1 MTGAESEGPRSRQ
14 TRRMAVAGSGPAMLA
29 VIGSTGGALLPWLID
44 APLPV
49 LAASAVVLALPL
61 PTSALALASILLA
74 RRRPERPGG
83 RLVERA
89 WRRLALAQVLWYT
102 AFCIGWGLTR
112 TLLNPAGAGG
122 ATTTA
127 PLTSL
132 FAPVVLLAVGS
143 LPVRRAFAWVLLLG
157 PTQILLNAVPGA
169 LPDYRVWLTAGYYTC
184 LALSVVGTFGWT
196 LGRVEA
202 LDEAEAAGSRQ
213 EDALAARRAVVLARR
228 SANAFV
234 HDDILSALIPAAT
247 GRVDGERAAR
257 AAAEA
262 IAALSDADAAARK
275 APPAT
280 AREMSVALERMAA
293 SFPVRIA
300 VRTRIDGETDLPPAV
315 ARALLLAARQAVAN
329 SVRHADPTG
338 RGVRRSIA
346 LDCRDGALS
355 IRVEDDG
362 VGFAAPAR
370 SDRLGIADSI
380 ERRGADAGVGVEI
393 RSAPGEG
400 TAVVLRWEPAKRA
413 GEPGEPAGPGRP
425 GKPVG
430 PAGHG
435 AGGAGGAGGANG
447 TDGAGGPTG
456 GLGGAAGAAA
466 SEAVFLPVMET
477 PSARAIVLIIVAFH
491 LGSVLLHWSDYRIAW
506 VSPACFLLLA
516 ACTWLLVR
524 RWGGAMPTSAAR
536 AVAAAI
542 GVANGAQFAVI
553 VSRPSPGWDHWTAG
567 AGTFLA
573 CGLVLRGRG
582 RQAWAAM
589 ALMLAGT
596 TAWALA
602 TGGSLLVVGAYN
614 GGHVLT
620 LAIWSLTAM
629 WSERAYRAIGFQQR
643 RLRFL
648 RAQRRAEEETGRV
661 LMEAR
666 ASVARRAL
674 PVLRDIA
681 SGVIDEGIRTRAR
694 LLEAELRD
702 EIRAACFTGTAVAEA
717 ARRARSRGAEVVL
730 LDDAGPTADGG
741 RAEESPDGPERDR
754 LVEVVAEFLEGVDH
768 GRVVVRVPP
777 RSRGLLVVATR
788 DGEIA
793 LSLRRG

>member
-1 MTGAESEGPRSRQ
+1 MTVVEPEGPRSRQ

-29 VIGSTGGALLPWLID
+29 AIGSTGGALLSWLIG

-49 LAASAVVLALPL
+49 LAASAVGLALPL

-89 WRRLALAQVLWYT
+89 WERLALAQVLWYT
-102 AFCIGWGLTR
+102 AFCIGWGLAR
-112 TLLNPAGAGG
+112 ALLNPAGAGG
-122 ATTTA
+122 VTTTA

-132 FAPVVLLAVGS
+132 FTPVVLLAVGS
-143 LPVRRAFAWVLLLG
+143 LPVRWAFVWVLLLG
-157 PTQILLNAVPGA
+157 PLQILLNATPGA

-184 LALSVVGTFGWT
+184 LALSVVGIFGWT

-257 AAAEA
+257 AAVEA
-262 IAALSDADAAARK
+262 IAALSDAGAAAWT

-280 AREMSVALERMAA
+280 AREMSAALERMAA
-293 SFPVRIA
+293 SFPVRID

-362 VGFAAPAR
+362 VGFAASAR
-370 SDRLGIADSI
+370 SDRLGITDSI

-400 TAVVLRWEPAKRA
+400 AAVVLRWEPAEPV
-413 GEPGEPAGPGRP
+413 GEGEEPAERTGC
-425 GKPVG
+425 
-430 PAGHG
+430 G
-435 AGGAGGAGGANG
+435 AGGA
-447 TDGAGGPTG
+447 TG
-456 GLGGAAGAAA
+456 
-466 SEAVFLPVMET
+466 AVFLPVMET
-477 PSARAIVLIIVAFH
+477 PSARTIVLIIVAFH
-491 LGSVLLHWSDYRIAW
+491 LGSVLLHWSEYRIAW

-524 RWGGAMPTSAAR
+524 RWSGAMPMSAAW
-536 AVAAAI
+536 AVAVAVGA
-542 GVANGAQFAVI
+542 ANGAQFAVI

-589 ALMLAGT
+589 ALMVAGT
-596 TAWALA
+596 TAWTLA

-614 GGHVLT
+614 GGHALT
-620 LAIWSLTAM
+620 LALWSLTAM
-629 WSERAYRAIGFQQR
+629 WSDRAYRAIGFQQR
-643 RLRFL
+643 RLQSL
-648 RAQRRAEEETGRV
+648 RAQRRAEEETERV

-674 PVLRDIA
+674 PVLREIA

-702 EIRAACFTGTAVAEA
+702 EIRAACFTGTAVVGA
-717 ARRARSRGAEVVL
+717 ARRARARGVDVVL
-730 LDDAGPTADGG
+730 LDDAGSTAEGMTEAPPTEG
-741 RAEESPDGPERDR
+741 SERSR
-754 LVEVVAEFLEGVDH
+754 LVEAVTQFLEGVDR

>member
-1 MTGAESEGPRSRQ
+1 MTPGGPEWPRSRQ
-14 TRRMAVAGSGPAMLA
+14 TRRMAVVGSGLATLA
-29 VIGSTGGALLPWLID
+29 VIGSAGGVLLPGLIV
-44 APLPV
+44 APRPV
-49 LAASAVVLALPL
+49 LAASVVVLVLPL

-74 RRRPERPGG
+74 RHRPEGPGG

-89 WRRLALAQVLWYT
+89 WERLALAQVLWYT
-102 AFCIGWGLTR
+102 VLCIGWGLTR
-112 TLLNPAGAGG
+112 TLLNPAAGG

-202 LDEAEAAGSRQ
+202 LDEAEAAGARQ
-213 EDALAARRAVVLARR
+213 EDALAARRAAVLARR

-247 GRVDGERAAR
+247 GRVNGERTAR
-257 AAAEA
+257 AAADA
-262 IAALSDADAAARK
+262 IAALSDTGAAAREET
-275 APPAT
+275 PAT
-280 AREMSVALERMAA
+280 AGEMSAALERMAA
-293 SFPVRIA
+293 SFPVRID
-300 VRTRIDGETDLPPAV
+300 VRTRIRGEADLPPAV
-315 ARALLLAARQAVAN
+315 ARALLLAAKQAVAN

-338 RGVRRSIA
+338 RGVRRAI
-346 LDCRDGALS
+346 LLECRDGALS

-362 VGFAAPAR
+362 VGFAATAHPG
-370 SDRLGIADSI
+370 RLGIADSI
-380 ERRGADAGVGVEI
+380 ERRVADAGAGVEI

-400 TAVVLRWEPAKRA
+400 TSVVLRWKSAGRTGDEASA
-413 GEPGEPAGPGRP
+413 GEIGKPAGRGAT
-425 GKPVG
+425 GGTGGSVG
-430 PAGHG
+430 GAGG
-435 AGGAGGAGGANG
+435 GGPGGAGGAAGRPHGGAS
-447 TDGAGGPTG
+447 D
-456 GLGGAAGAAA
+456 
-466 SEAVFLPVMET
+466 AVFLPVMET
-477 PSARAIVLIIVAFH
+477 PSARTIVLIVVAFH
-491 LGSVLLHWSDYRIAW
+491 LGSVLLHRSDYRIAW
-506 VSPACFLLLA
+506 VSPACFLLLTF
-516 ACTWLLVR
+516 CTWLLVR
-524 RWGGAMPTSAAR
+524 RWEGAMPTLAAW

-542 GVANGAQFAVI
+542 GVAGGAQLAVI
-553 VSRPSPGWDHWTAG
+553 VSRPMPGWDHWTAG

-596 TAWALA
+596 TAWVLA

-620 LAIWSLTAM
+620 LAVWGLTAM
-629 WSERAYRAIGFQQR
+629 WSERAYREIGFQQR
-643 RLRFL
+643 RLQSL
-648 RAQRRAEEETGRV
+648 RAQRLAEEEAERV
-661 LMEAR
+661 LAEAR

-674 PVLRDIA
+674 PVLREIA
-681 SGVIDEGIRTRAR
+681 SGVIDEGVRTRAR

-702 EIRAACFTGTAVAEA
+702 EIRAACFAGTAVAEA
-717 ARRARSRGAEVVL
+717 ARRARSRGVDVVL
-730 LDDAGPTADGG
+730 LDDDGSSSSGPL
-741 RAEESPDGPERDR
+741 EESERAR
-754 LVEVVAEFLEGVDH
+754 LVGAVVEFLEGVEC

>member
-1 MTGAESEGPRSRQ
+1 MTVVEPEGPRSRQ

-29 VIGSTGGALLPWLID
+29 AIGSTGGALLSWLIG

-49 LAASAVVLALPL
+49 LAASAVGLALPL

-89 WRRLALAQVLWYT
+89 WERLALAQVLWYT
-102 AFCIGWGLTR
+102 AFCIGWGLAR
-112 TLLNPAGAGG
+112 ALLNPAGAGG
-122 ATTTA
+122 VTTTA

-132 FAPVVLLAVGS
+132 FTPVVLLAVGS
-143 LPVRRAFAWVLLLG
+143 LPVRWAFVWVLLLG
-157 PTQILLNAVPGA
+157 PLQILLNATPGA

-184 LALSVVGTFGWT
+184 LALSVVGIFGWT

-257 AAAEA
+257 AAVEA
-262 IAALSDADAAARK
+262 IAALSDAGAAAWT

-280 AREMSVALERMAA
+280 AREMSAALERMAA
-293 SFPVRIA
+293 SFPVRID

-362 VGFAAPAR
+362 VGFAASAR
-370 SDRLGIADSI
+370 SDRLGITDSI

-400 TAVVLRWEPAKRA
+400 AAVVLRWEPAEPVGG
-413 GEPGEPAGPGRP
+413 GEEPAERTGC
-425 GKPVG
+425 
-430 PAGHG
+430 G
-435 AGGAGGAGGANG
+435 AGGA
-447 TDGAGGPTG
+447 TG
-456 GLGGAAGAAA
+456 
-466 SEAVFLPVMET
+466 AVFLPVMET
-477 PSARAIVLIIVAFH
+477 PSARTIVLIIVAFH
-491 LGSVLLHWSDYRIAW
+491 LGSVLLHWSEYRIAW

-524 RWGGAMPTSAAR
+524 RWSGAMPMSAAW
-536 AVAAAI
+536 AVAVAVGA
-542 GVANGAQFAVI
+542 ANGAQLAVI

-589 ALMLAGT
+589 ALMVAGT
-596 TAWALA
+596 TAWTLA

-620 LAIWSLTAM
+620 LALWSLTAM
-629 WSERAYRAIGFQQR
+629 WSDRAYRAIGFQQR
-643 RLRFL
+643 RLQSL
-648 RAQRRAEEETGRV
+648 RAQRRAEEETERV

-674 PVLRDIA
+674 PVLREIA

-702 EIRAACFTGTAVAEA
+702 EIRAACFTGTAVVGA
-717 ARRARSRGAEVVL
+717 ARRARARGVDVVL
-730 LDDAGPTADGG
+730 LDDAGSTAEGMTE
-741 RAEESPDGPERDR
+741 APPPEGSERSR
-754 LVEVVAEFLEGVDH
+754 LVKVVARFLEGVDR

>member
-1 MTGAESEGPRSRQ
+1 MTVVEPEGPRSRQ

-29 VIGSTGGALLPWLID
+29 AIGSTGGALLSWLIG

-49 LAASAVVLALPL
+49 LAASAVGLALPL

-89 WRRLALAQVLWYT
+89 WERLALAQVLWYT
-102 AFCIGWGLTR
+102 AFCIGWGLAR
-112 TLLNPAGAGG
+112 ALLNPAGAGG
-122 ATTTA
+122 VTTTA

-132 FAPVVLLAVGS
+132 FTPVVLLAVGS
-143 LPVRRAFAWVLLLG
+143 LPVRWAFVWVLLLG
-157 PTQILLNAVPGA
+157 PLQILLNATPGA

-184 LALSVVGTFGWT
+184 LALSVVGIFGWT

-257 AAAEA
+257 AAVEA
-262 IAALSDADAAARK
+262 IAALSDAGAAAWT

-280 AREMSVALERMAA
+280 AREMSAALERMAA
-293 SFPVRIA
+293 SFPVRID
-300 VRTRIDGETDLPPAV
+300 VRTRIDGEADLPPAV

-362 VGFAAPAR
+362 VGFAASAR
-370 SDRLGIADSI
+370 SDRLGITDSI

-400 TAVVLRWEPAKRA
+400 AAVVLRWEPAEPVGG
-413 GEPGEPAGPGRP
+413 GEEPAERTGC
-425 GKPVG
+425 
-430 PAGHG
+430 G
-435 AGGAGGAGGANG
+435 AGGA
-447 TDGAGGPTG
+447 TG
-456 GLGGAAGAAA
+456 
-466 SEAVFLPVMET
+466 AVFLPVMET
-477 PSARAIVLIIVAFH
+477 PSARTIVLIIVAFH
-491 LGSVLLHWSDYRIAW
+491 LGSVLLHWSEYRIAW

-524 RWGGAMPTSAAR
+524 RWSGAMPMSAAW
-536 AVAAAI
+536 AVAVAVGA
-542 GVANGAQFAVI
+542 ANGAQFAVI

-589 ALMLAGT
+589 ALMVAGT
-596 TAWALA
+596 TAWTLA

-620 LAIWSLTAM
+620 LALWSLTAM
-629 WSERAYRAIGFQQR
+629 WSDRAYRAIGFQQR
-643 RLRFL
+643 RLQSL
-648 RAQRRAEEETGRV
+648 RAQRRAEEETERV
-661 LMEAR
+661 LIEAR
-666 ASVARRAL
+666 ASVARRVL
-674 PVLRDIA
+674 PVLREIA

-702 EIRAACFTGTAVAEA
+702 EIRAACFTGTAVVGA
-717 ARRARSRGAEVVL
+717 ARRARARGVDVVL
-730 LDDAGPTADGG
+730 LDDAGSTAEGMTE
-741 RAEESPDGPERDR
+741 APPPEGSERSR
-754 LVEVVAEFLEGVDH
+754 LVKVVARFLEGVDR

-793 LSLRRG
+793 LSLRRGREVP

>member
-44 APLPV
+44 SPLPV
-49 LAASAVVLALPL
+49 LAASAVVLVLPL

-89 WRRLALAQVLWYT
+89 WERLALAQVLWYT
-102 AFCIGWGLTR
+102 VFCIGWGLTR

-132 FAPVVLLAVGS
+132 LAPVVLLAVGS
-143 LPVRRAFAWVLLLG
+143 LPVRRAFVWVLLLG
-157 PTQILLNAVPGA
+157 PLQILLNATPGA

-184 LALSVVGTFGWT
+184 MALSVVGTFGWV

-202 LDEAEAAGSRQ
+202 LDEAEAAGARQ
-213 EDALAARRAVVLARR
+213 QDALAARRAVVLARR

-247 GRVDGERAAR
+247 GRVDDERAAR

-262 IAALSDADAAARK
+262 ITALSDADAVAWK

-280 AREMSVALERMAA
+280 AREMSAALERMAA

-362 VGFAAPAR
+362 VGFAASAR
-370 SDRLGIADSI
+370 SDRLGITDSI

-400 TAVVLRWEPAKRA
+400 AAVVLRWEPAEPVGG
-413 GEPGEPAGPGRP
+413 GEEPAERTGC
-425 GKPVG
+425 
-430 PAGHG
+430 G
-435 AGGAGGAGGANG
+435 AGGA
-447 TDGAGGPTG
+447 TG
-456 GLGGAAGAAA
+456 
-466 SEAVFLPVMET
+466 AVFLPVMET
-477 PSARAIVLIIVAFH
+477 PSARTIVLIIVAFH
-491 LGSVLLHWSDYRIAW
+491 LGSVLLHWSEYRIAW

-524 RWGGAMPTSAAR
+524 RWSGAMPMSAAW
-536 AVAAAI
+536 AVAVAVGA
-542 GVANGAQFAVI
+542 ANGAQFAVI

-589 ALMLAGT
+589 VLMVAGT
-596 TAWALA
+596 TAWTLA

-620 LAIWSLTAM
+620 LALWSLTAM
-629 WSERAYRAIGFQQR
+629 WSDRAYRAIGFQQR
-643 RLRFL
+643 RLQSL
-648 RAQRRAEEETGRV
+648 RAQRRAEEETERV

-674 PVLRDIA
+674 PVLREIA

-702 EIRAACFTGTAVAEA
+702 EIRAACFTGTAVVGA
-717 ARRARSRGAEVVL
+717 ARRARARGVDVVL
-730 LDDAGPTADGG
+730 LDDAGSTAEGMTE
-741 RAEESPDGPERDR
+741 APPPEGSERSR
-754 LVEVVAEFLEGVDH
+754 LVKVVARFLEGVDR

>member
-1 MTGAESEGPRSRQ
+1 MTVVEPEGPRSRQ

-29 VIGSTGGALLPWLID
+29 AIGSTGGALLSWLIG

-49 LAASAVVLALPL
+49 LAASAVGLALPL

-89 WRRLALAQVLWYT
+89 WERLALAQVLWYT
-102 AFCIGWGLTR
+102 AFCIGWGLAR
-112 TLLNPAGAGG
+112 ALLNPAGAGG
-122 ATTTA
+122 VTTTA

-132 FAPVVLLAVGS
+132 FTPVVLLAVGS
-143 LPVRRAFAWVLLLG
+143 LPVRWAFVWVLLLG
-157 PTQILLNAVPGA
+157 PLQILLNATPGA

-184 LALSVVGTFGWT
+184 LALSVVGIFGWT

-257 AAAEA
+257 AAVEA
-262 IAALSDADAAARK
+262 IAALSDAGAAAWT

-280 AREMSVALERMAA
+280 AREMSAALERMAA
-293 SFPVRIA
+293 SFPVRIDI
-300 VRTRIDGETDLPPAV
+300 RTRIDGEADLPPAV

-362 VGFAAPAR
+362 VGFAASAR
-370 SDRLGIADSI
+370 SDRLGITDSI

-400 TAVVLRWEPAKRA
+400 AAVVLRWEPAEPVGG
-413 GEPGEPAGPGRP
+413 GEEPAERTGC
-425 GKPVG
+425 
-430 PAGHG
+430 G
-435 AGGAGGAGGANG
+435 AGGA
-447 TDGAGGPTG
+447 TG
-456 GLGGAAGAAA
+456 
-466 SEAVFLPVMET
+466 AVFLPVMET
-477 PSARAIVLIIVAFH
+477 PSARTIVLIIVAFH
-491 LGSVLLHWSDYRIAW
+491 LGSVLLHWSEYRIAW

-524 RWGGAMPTSAAR
+524 RWSGAMPMSAAW
-536 AVAAAI
+536 AVAVAVGA
-542 GVANGAQFAVI
+542 ANGAQFAVI

-589 ALMLAGT
+589 ALMVAGT
-596 TAWALA
+596 TAWTLA

-614 GGHVLT
+614 GGHALT
-620 LAIWSLTAM
+620 LALWSLTAM
-629 WSERAYRAIGFQQR
+629 WSDRAYRAIGFQQR
-643 RLRFL
+643 RLQSL
-648 RAQRRAEEETGRV
+648 RAQRRAEEETERV

-674 PVLRDIA
+674 PVLREIA

-702 EIRAACFTGTAVAEA
+702 EIRAACFTGTAVVGA
-717 ARRARSRGAEVVL
+717 ARRARARGVDVVL
-730 LDDAGPTADGG
+730 LDDAGSTAEGMTEAPPTEG
-741 RAEESPDGPERDR
+741 SERSR
-754 LVEVVAEFLEGVDH
+754 LVKVVARFLEGVDR

>member
-1 MTGAESEGPRSRQ
+1 MTVVEPEGPRSRQ

-29 VIGSTGGALLPWLID
+29 AIGSTGGALLSWLIG

-49 LAASAVVLALPL
+49 LAASAVGLALPL

-89 WRRLALAQVLWYT
+89 WERLALAQVLWYT
-102 AFCIGWGLTR
+102 AFCIGWGLAR
-112 TLLNPAGAGG
+112 ALLNPAGAGG
-122 ATTTA
+122 VTTTA

-132 FAPVVLLAVGS
+132 FTPVVLLAVGS
-143 LPVRRAFAWVLLLG
+143 LPVRWAFVWVLLLG
-157 PTQILLNAVPGA
+157 PLQILLNATPGA

-184 LALSVVGTFGWT
+184 LALSVVGIFGWT

-247 GRVDGERAAR
+247 GRVDGERAAC
-257 AAAEA
+257 AAVEA
-262 IAALSDADAAARK
+262 IAALSDAGAAAWT

-280 AREMSVALERMAA
+280 AREMSAALERMAA
-293 SFPVRIA
+293 SFPVRID
-300 VRTRIDGETDLPPAV
+300 VRTRIDGEADLPPAV

-362 VGFAAPAR
+362 VGFAASAR
-370 SDRLGIADSI
+370 SDRLGITDSI

-400 TAVVLRWEPAKRA
+400 AAVVLRWEPAEPVGG
-413 GEPGEPAGPGRP
+413 GEEPAERTGC
-425 GKPVG
+425 
-430 PAGHG
+430 G
-435 AGGAGGAGGANG
+435 AGGA
-447 TDGAGGPTG
+447 TG
-456 GLGGAAGAAA
+456 
-466 SEAVFLPVMET
+466 AVFLPVMET
-477 PSARAIVLIIVAFH
+477 PSARTIVLIIVAFH
-491 LGSVLLHWSDYRIAW
+491 LGSVLLHWSEYRIAW

-524 RWGGAMPTSAAR
+524 RWSGAMPMSAAW
-536 AVAAAI
+536 AVAVAVGA
-542 GVANGAQFAVI
+542 ANGAQFAVI

-589 ALMLAGT
+589 ALMVAGT
-596 TAWALA
+596 TAWTLA

-620 LAIWSLTAM
+620 LALWSLTAM
-629 WSERAYRAIGFQQR
+629 WSDRAYRAIGFQQR
-643 RLRFL
+643 RLQSL
-648 RAQRRAEEETGRV
+648 RAQRRAEEETERV

-674 PVLRDIA
+674 PVLREIA

-702 EIRAACFTGTAVAEA
+702 EIRAACFTGTAVVGA
-717 ARRARSRGAEVVL
+717 ARRARARGVDVVL
-730 LDDAGPTADGG
+730 LDDAGSTAEGMTE
-741 RAEESPDGPERDR
+741 APPPEGSERSR
-754 LVEVVAEFLEGVDH
+754 LVKVVARFLEGVDR

>member
-1 MTGAESEGPRSRQ
+1 MTVVEPEGPRSRQ

-29 VIGSTGGALLPWLID
+29 AIGSTGGALLSWLIG

-49 LAASAVVLALPL
+49 LAASAVGLALPL

-89 WRRLALAQVLWYT
+89 WERLALAQVLWYT
-102 AFCIGWGLTR
+102 AFCIGWGLAR
-112 TLLNPAGAGG
+112 ALLNPAGAGG
-122 ATTTA
+122 VTTTA

-132 FAPVVLLAVGS
+132 FTPVVLLAVGS
-143 LPVRRAFAWVLLLG
+143 LPVRWAFVWVLLLG
-157 PTQILLNAVPGA
+157 PLQILLNATPGA

-184 LALSVVGTFGWT
+184 LALSVVGIFGWT

-257 AAAEA
+257 AAVEA
-262 IAALSDADAAARK
+262 IAALSDAGAAAWT

-280 AREMSVALERMAA
+280 AREMSAALERMAA
-293 SFPVRIA
+293 SFPVRID

-362 VGFAAPAR
+362 VGFAASAR
-370 SDRLGIADSI
+370 SDRLGITDSI

-400 TAVVLRWEPAKRA
+400 AAVVLRWEPAEPVGG
-413 GEPGEPAGPGRP
+413 GEEPAERTGC
-425 GKPVG
+425 
-430 PAGHG
+430 G
-435 AGGAGGAGGANG
+435 AGGA
-447 TDGAGGPTG
+447 TG
-456 GLGGAAGAAA
+456 
-466 SEAVFLPVMET
+466 AVFLPVMET
-477 PSARAIVLIIVAFH
+477 PSARTIVLIIVAFH
-491 LGSVLLHWSDYRIAW
+491 LGSVLLHWSEYRIAW

-524 RWGGAMPTSAAR
+524 RWSGAMPMSAAW
-536 AVAAAI
+536 AVAVAVGA
-542 GVANGAQFAVI
+542 ANGAQFAVI

-589 ALMLAGT
+589 ALMVAGT
-596 TAWALA
+596 TVWTLA

-614 GGHVLT
+614 GGHALT
-620 LAIWSLTAM
+620 LALWSLTAM
-629 WSERAYRAIGFQQR
+629 WSDRAYRAIGFQQR
-643 RLRFL
+643 RLQSL
-648 RAQRRAEEETGRV
+648 RAQRRAEEETERV

-674 PVLRDIA
+674 PVLREIA

-702 EIRAACFTGTAVAEA
+702 EIRAACFTGTAVVGA
-717 ARRARSRGAEVVL
+717 ARRARARGVDVVL
-730 LDDAGPTADGG
+730 LDDAGSTAEGMTE
-741 RAEESPDGPERDR
+741 APPPEGSERSR
-754 LVEVVAEFLEGVDH
+754 LVKVVARFLEGVDR

>member
-1 MTGAESEGPRSRQ
+1 MTVVEPEGPRSRQ

-29 VIGSTGGALLPWLID
+29 AIGSTGGALLSWLIG

-49 LAASAVVLALPL
+49 LAASAVGLALPL

-89 WRRLALAQVLWYT
+89 WERLALAQVLWYT
-102 AFCIGWGLTR
+102 AFCIGWGLAR
-112 TLLNPAGAGG
+112 ALLNPAGAGG
-122 ATTTA
+122 VTTTA

-132 FAPVVLLAVGS
+132 FTPVVLLAVGS
-143 LPVRRAFAWVLLLG
+143 LPVRWAFVWVLLLG
-157 PTQILLNAVPGA
+157 PLQILLNATPGA

-184 LALSVVGTFGWT
+184 LALSVVGIFGWT

-257 AAAEA
+257 AAVEA
-262 IAALSDADAAARK
+262 IAALSDAGAAAWT

-280 AREMSVALERMAA
+280 AREMSAALERMAA
-293 SFPVRIA
+293 SFPVRID
-300 VRTRIDGETDLPPAV
+300 VRTRIDGEADLPPAV

-362 VGFAAPAR
+362 VGFAASAR
-370 SDRLGIADSI
+370 SDRLGITDSI

-400 TAVVLRWEPAKRA
+400 AAVVLRWEPA
-413 GEPGEPAGPGRP
+413 E
-425 GKPVG
+425 PVG
-430 PAGHG
+430 GGEELAERTGCG
-435 AGGAGGAGGANG
+435 AGGA
-447 TDGAGGPTG
+447 TG
-456 GLGGAAGAAA
+456 
-466 SEAVFLPVMET
+466 AVFLPVMET
-477 PSARAIVLIIVAFH
+477 PSARTIVLIIVAFH
-491 LGSVLLHWSDYRIAW
+491 LGSVLLHWSEYRIAW

-524 RWGGAMPTSAAR
+524 RWSGAMPMSAAW
-536 AVAAAI
+536 AVAVAVGA
-542 GVANGAQFAVI
+542 ANGAQFAVI

-589 ALMLAGT
+589 ALMVAGT
-596 TAWALA
+596 TAWTLA

-614 GGHVLT
+614 GGHALT
-620 LAIWSLTAM
+620 LALWSLTAM
-629 WSERAYRAIGFQQR
+629 WSDRAYRAIGFQQR
-643 RLRFL
+643 RLQSL
-648 RAQRRAEEETGRV
+648 RAQRRAEEETERV

-674 PVLRDIA
+674 PVLREIA

-702 EIRAACFTGTAVAEA
+702 EIRAACFTGTAVVGA
-717 ARRARSRGAEVVL
+717 ARRARARGVDVVL
-730 LDDAGPTADGG
+730 LDDAGSTAEGMTEAPPTEG
-741 RAEESPDGPERDR
+741 SERSR
-754 LVEVVAEFLEGVDH
+754 LVKVVARFLEGVDR

>member
-1 MTGAESEGPRSRQ
+1 MTVVEPEGPRSRQ

-29 VIGSTGGALLPWLID
+29 AIGSTGGALLSWLIG

-49 LAASAVVLALPL
+49 LAASAVGLALPL

-89 WRRLALAQVLWYT
+89 WERLALAQVLWYT
-102 AFCIGWGLTR
+102 AFCIGWGLAR
-112 TLLNPAGAGG
+112 ALLNPAGAGG
-122 ATTTA
+122 VTTTA

-132 FAPVVLLAVGS
+132 FTPVVLLAVGS
-143 LPVRRAFAWVLLLG
+143 LPVRRAFVWVLLLG
-157 PTQILLNAVPGA
+157 PLQILLNATPGA

-184 LALSVVGTFGWT
+184 LALSVVGIFGWT

-257 AAAEA
+257 AAVEA
-262 IAALSDADAAARK
+262 IAALSDAGAAAWT

-280 AREMSVALERMAA
+280 AREMSAALERMAA
-293 SFPVRIA
+293 SFPVRID

-362 VGFAAPAR
+362 VGFAASAR
-370 SDRLGIADSI
+370 SDRLGITDSI

-400 TAVVLRWEPAKRA
+400 AAVVLRWEPAEPVGG
-413 GEPGEPAGPGRP
+413 GEEPAERTGC
-425 GKPVG
+425 
-430 PAGHG
+430 G
-435 AGGAGGAGGANG
+435 AGGA
-447 TDGAGGPTG
+447 TG
-456 GLGGAAGAAA
+456 
-466 SEAVFLPVMET
+466 AVFLPVMET
-477 PSARAIVLIIVAFH
+477 PSARTIVLIIVAFH
-491 LGSVLLHWSDYRIAW
+491 LGSVLLHWSEYRIAW

-524 RWGGAMPTSAAR
+524 RWSGAMPMSAAW
-536 AVAAAI
+536 AVAVAVGA
-542 GVANGAQFAVI
+542 ANGAQLAVI

-589 ALMLAGT
+589 ALMVAGT
-596 TAWALA
+596 TAWTLA

-614 GGHVLT
+614 GGHALT
-620 LAIWSLTAM
+620 LALWSLTAM
-629 WSERAYRAIGFQQR
+629 WSDRAYRAIGFQQR
-643 RLRFL
+643 RLQSL
-648 RAQRRAEEETGRV
+648 RAQRRAEEETERV

-674 PVLRDIA
+674 PVLREIA

-702 EIRAACFTGTAVAEA
+702 EIRAACFTGTAVVGA
-717 ARRARSRGAEVVL
+717 ARRARARGVDVVL
-730 LDDAGPTADGG
+730 LDDAGSTAEGMTE
-741 RAEESPDGPERDR
+741 APPPEGSERSR
-754 LVEVVAEFLEGVDH
+754 LVKVVARFLEGVDR

>member
-1 MTGAESEGPRSRQ
+1 MTVVEPEGPRSRQ

-29 VIGSTGGALLPWLID
+29 AIGSTGGALLSWLIG

-49 LAASAVVLALPL
+49 LAASAVGLALPL

-89 WRRLALAQVLWYT
+89 WERLALAQVLWYT
-102 AFCIGWGLTR
+102 AFCIGWGLAR
-112 TLLNPAGAGG
+112 ALLNPAGAGG
-122 ATTTA
+122 VTTTA

-132 FAPVVLLAVGS
+132 FTPVVLLAVGS
-143 LPVRRAFAWVLLLG
+143 LPVRWAFVWVLLLG
-157 PTQILLNAVPGA
+157 PLQILLNATPGA

-184 LALSVVGTFGWT
+184 LALSVVGIFGWT

-257 AAAEA
+257 AAVEA
-262 IAALSDADAAARK
+262 IAALSDAGAAAWT

-280 AREMSVALERMAA
+280 AREMSAALERMAA
-293 SFPVRIA
+293 SFPVRID

-362 VGFAAPAR
+362 VGFAASAR
-370 SDRLGIADSI
+370 SDRLGITDSI

-400 TAVVLRWEPAKRA
+400 AAVVLRWEPAEPVGG
-413 GEPGEPAGPGRP
+413 GEEPAERTGC
-425 GKPVG
+425 
-430 PAGHG
+430 G
-435 AGGAGGAGGANG
+435 AGGA
-447 TDGAGGPTG
+447 TG
-456 GLGGAAGAAA
+456 
-466 SEAVFLPVMET
+466 AVFLPVMET
-477 PSARAIVLIIVAFH
+477 PSARTIVLIIVAFH
-491 LGSVLLHWSDYRIAW
+491 LGSVLLHWSEYRIAW

-524 RWGGAMPTSAAR
+524 RWSGAMPMSAAW
-536 AVAAAI
+536 AVAVAVGA
-542 GVANGAQFAVI
+542 ANGAQFAVI

-589 ALMLAGT
+589 ALMVAGT
-596 TAWALA
+596 TAWTLA

-614 GGHVLT
+614 GGHALT
-620 LAIWSLTAM
+620 LALWSLTAM
-629 WSERAYRAIGFQQR
+629 WSDRAYRAIGFQQR
-643 RLRFL
+643 RLQSL
-648 RAQRRAEEETGRV
+648 RAQRRAEEETERV

-674 PVLRDIA
+674 PVLREIA

-702 EIRAACFTGTAVAEA
+702 EIRAACFTGTAVVGA
-717 ARRARSRGAEVVL
+717 ARRARARGVDVVL
-730 LDDAGPTADGG
+730 LDDAGSTAEGMTE
-741 RAEESPDGPERDR
+741 APPPEGSERSR
-754 LVEVVAEFLEGVDH
+754 LVKVVARFLEGVDR

-793 LSLRRG
+793 LSLRRGREVP

>member
-1 MTGAESEGPRSRQ
+1 MTVVEPEGPRSRQ

-29 VIGSTGGALLPWLID
+29 AIGSTGGALLSWLIG

-49 LAASAVVLALPL
+49 LAASAVGLALPL

-89 WRRLALAQVLWYT
+89 WERLALAQVLWYT
-102 AFCIGWGLTR
+102 AFCIGWGLAR
-112 TLLNPAGAGG
+112 ALLNPAGAGG
-122 ATTTA
+122 VTTTA

-132 FAPVVLLAVGS
+132 FTPVVLLAVGS
-143 LPVRRAFAWVLLLG
+143 LPVRWAFVWVLLLG
-157 PTQILLNAVPGA
+157 PLQILLNATPGA

-184 LALSVVGTFGWT
+184 LALSVVGIFGWT

-257 AAAEA
+257 AAVEA
-262 IAALSDADAAARK
+262 IAALSDAGAAAWT

-280 AREMSVALERMAA
+280 AREMSAALERMAA
-293 SFPVRIA
+293 SFPVRIDI
-300 VRTRIDGETDLPPAV
+300 RTRIDGEADLPPAV

-362 VGFAAPAR
+362 VGFAASAR
-370 SDRLGIADSI
+370 SDRLGITDSI

-400 TAVVLRWEPAKRA
+400 AAVVLRWEPAEPVGG
-413 GEPGEPAGPGRP
+413 GEEPAERTGC
-425 GKPVG
+425 
-430 PAGHG
+430 G
-435 AGGAGGAGGANG
+435 AGGA
-447 TDGAGGPTG
+447 TG
-456 GLGGAAGAAA
+456 
-466 SEAVFLPVMET
+466 AVFLPVMET
-477 PSARAIVLIIVAFH
+477 PSARTIVLIIVAFH
-491 LGSVLLHWSDYRIAW
+491 LGSVLLHWSEYRITW

-524 RWGGAMPTSAAR
+524 RWSGAMPMSAAW
-536 AVAAAI
+536 AVAVAVGA
-542 GVANGAQFAVI
+542 ANGAQFAVI

-589 ALMLAGT
+589 ALMVAGT
-596 TAWALA
+596 TAWTLA

-620 LAIWSLTAM
+620 LALWSLTAM
-629 WSERAYRAIGFQQR
+629 WSDRAYRAIGFQQR
-643 RLRFL
+643 RLQSL
-648 RAQRRAEEETGRV
+648 RAQRRAEEETERV

-674 PVLRDIA
+674 PVLREIA

-702 EIRAACFTGTAVAEA
+702 EIRAACFTGTAVVGA
-717 ARRARSRGAEVVL
+717 ARRARARGVDVVL
-730 LDDAGPTADGG
+730 LDDAGSTAEGMTE
-741 RAEESPDGPERDR
+741 APPPEGSERSR
-754 LVEVVAEFLEGVDH
+754 LVKVVARFLEGVDR

>member
-1 MTGAESEGPRSRQ
+1 MTVVEPEGPRSRQ

-29 VIGSTGGALLPWLID
+29 AIGSTGGALLSWLIG

-49 LAASAVVLALPL
+49 LAASAVGLALPL

-89 WRRLALAQVLWYT
+89 WERLALAQVLWYT
-102 AFCIGWGLTR
+102 AFCIGWGLAR
-112 TLLNPAGAGG
+112 ALLNPAGAGG
-122 ATTTA
+122 VTTTA

-132 FAPVVLLAVGS
+132 FTPVVLLAVGS
-143 LPVRRAFAWVLLLG
+143 LPVRWAFVWVLLLG
-157 PTQILLNAVPGA
+157 PLQILLNATPGA

-184 LALSVVGTFGWT
+184 LALSVVGIFGWT

-257 AAAEA
+257 AAVEA
-262 IAALSDADAAARK
+262 IAALSDAGAAAWT

-280 AREMSVALERMAA
+280 AREMSAALERMAA
-293 SFPVRIA
+293 SFPVRID
-300 VRTRIDGETDLPPAV
+300 VRTRIDGEADLPPAV

-362 VGFAAPAR
+362 VGFAASAR
-370 SDRLGIADSI
+370 SDRLGITDSI

-400 TAVVLRWEPAKRA
+400 AAVVLRWEPAGG
-413 GEPGEPAGPGRP
+413 GEEPAERTGC
-425 GKPVG
+425 
-430 PAGHG
+430 G
-435 AGGAGGAGGANG
+435 AGGA
-447 TDGAGGPTG
+447 TGAGGPRGPVDAT
-456 GLGGAAGAAA
+456 A

-477 PSARAIVLIIVAFH
+477 PSARTIVLIIVAFH
-491 LGSVLLHWSDYRIAW
+491 LGSVLLHWSEYRIAW

-524 RWGGAMPTSAAR
+524 RWSGVMPMSAAW
-536 AVAAAI
+536 AVAVAVGA
-542 GVANGAQFAVI
+542 ANGAQLAVI

-589 ALMLAGT
+589 ALMVAGT
-596 TAWALA
+596 TAWTLA
-602 TGGSLLVVGAYN
+602 TGGSLLVVDAYN

-620 LAIWSLTAM
+620 LALWSLTAM
-629 WSERAYRAIGFQQR
+629 WSDRAYRAIGFQQR
-643 RLRFL
+643 RLQSL
-648 RAQRRAEEETGRV
+648 RAQRRAEEETERV

-674 PVLRDIA
+674 PVLREIA

-702 EIRAACFTGTAVAEA
+702 EIRAACFTGTAVVGA
-717 ARRARSRGAEVVL
+717 ARRARARGVDVVL
-730 LDDAGPTADGG
+730 LDDAGSTADGG
-741 RAEESPDGPERDR
+741 RAEESPDGSERDR
-754 LVEVVAEFLEGVDH
+754 LVEAVTQFLEEVDH
-768 GRVVVRVPP
+768 GRIVVRVPP

>member
-1 MTGAESEGPRSRQ
+1 MTVVEPEGPRSRQ

-29 VIGSTGGALLPWLID
+29 AIGSTGGALLSWLIG

-49 LAASAVVLALPL
+49 LAASAVGLALPL

-89 WRRLALAQVLWYT
+89 WERLALAQVLWYT
-102 AFCIGWGLTR
+102 AFCVGWGLAR
-112 TLLNPAGAGG
+112 ALLNPAGAGG
-122 ATTTA
+122 VTTTA

-132 FAPVVLLAVGS
+132 FTPVVLLAVGS
-143 LPVRRAFAWVLLLG
+143 LPVRWAFVWVLLLG
-157 PTQILLNAVPGA
+157 PLQILLNATPGA

-184 LALSVVGTFGWT
+184 LALSVVGIFGWT

-257 AAAEA
+257 AAVEA
-262 IAALSDADAAARK
+262 IAALSDAGAAAWT

-280 AREMSVALERMAA
+280 AREMSAALERMAA
-293 SFPVRIA
+293 SFPVRID

-362 VGFAAPAR
+362 VGFAASAR
-370 SDRLGIADSI
+370 SDRLGITDSI

-400 TAVVLRWEPAKRA
+400 AAVVLRWEPAEPVGG
-413 GEPGEPAGPGRP
+413 GEEPAERTGC
-425 GKPVG
+425 
-430 PAGHG
+430 G
-435 AGGAGGAGGANG
+435 AGGA
-447 TDGAGGPTG
+447 TG
-456 GLGGAAGAAA
+456 
-466 SEAVFLPVMET
+466 AVFLPVMET
-477 PSARAIVLIIVAFH
+477 PSARTIVLIIVAFH
-491 LGSVLLHWSDYRIAW
+491 LGSVLLHWSEYRIAW

-524 RWGGAMPTSAAR
+524 RWSGAMPMSAAW
-536 AVAAAI
+536 AVAVAVGA
-542 GVANGAQFAVI
+542 ANGAQFAVI

-589 ALMLAGT
+589 ALMVAGT
-596 TAWALA
+596 TAWTLA

-620 LAIWSLTAM
+620 LALWSLTAM
-629 WSERAYRAIGFQQR
+629 WSDRAYRAIGFQQR
-643 RLRFL
+643 RLQSL
-648 RAQRRAEEETGRV
+648 RAQRRAEEETERV

-674 PVLRDIA
+674 PVLREIA

-702 EIRAACFTGTAVAEA
+702 EIRAACFTGTAVVGA
-717 ARRARSRGAEVVL
+717 ARRARARGVDVVL
-730 LDDAGPTADGG
+730 LDDAGSTAEGMMEAPPTEG
-741 RAEESPDGPERDR
+741 SERSR
-754 LVEVVAEFLEGVDH
+754 LVKVVARFLEGVDC

>member
-29 VIGSTGGALLPWLID
+29 AIGSTGGALLSWLIG

-49 LAASAVVLALPL
+49 LAASAVVLVLPL

-89 WRRLALAQVLWYT
+89 WERLALAQVLWYT
-102 AFCIGWGLTR
+102 VFCIGWGLTR

-132 FAPVVLLAVGS
+132 LAPVVLLAVGS
-143 LPVRRAFAWVLLLG
+143 LPVRRAFVWVLLLG
-157 PTQILLNAVPGA
+157 PLQILLNATPGA

-184 LALSVVGTFGWT
+184 MALSVVGTFGWV

-202 LDEAEAAGSRQ
+202 LDEAEAAGARQ
-213 EDALAARRAVVLARR
+213 QDALAARRAVVLARR

-247 GRVDGERAAR
+247 GRVDDERAAR

-262 IAALSDADAAARK
+262 ITALSDADAVAWK

-280 AREMSVALERMAA
+280 AREMSAALERMAA

-329 SVRHADPTG
+329 SVRHADPAG
-338 RGVRRSIA
+338 RGVRRGVV

-362 VGFAAPAR
+362 VGFAASAR
-370 SDRLGIADSI
+370 SDRLGITDSI

-400 TAVVLRWEPAKRA
+400 AAVVLRWEPAEPVGG
-413 GEPGEPAGPGRP
+413 GEEPAERTGC
-425 GKPVG
+425 
-430 PAGHG
+430 G
-435 AGGAGGAGGANG
+435 AGGA
-447 TDGAGGPTG
+447 TG
-456 GLGGAAGAAA
+456 
-466 SEAVFLPVMET
+466 AVFLPVMET
-477 PSARAIVLIIVAFH
+477 PSARTIVLIIVAFH

-516 ACTWLLVR
+516 VCTWLLVR
-524 RWGGAMPTSAAR
+524 RWGGAMPTSAAW
-536 AVAAAI
+536 AVTAAI

-573 CGLVLRGRG
+573 CGLILRGRG

-620 LAIWSLTAM
+620 LAMWSLTAM

-643 RLRFL
+643 RLRSL
-648 RAQRRAEEETGRV
+648 RARRRAEEEAERV

-674 PVLRDIA
+674 PVLREIA
-681 SGVIDEGIRTRAR
+681 SGVIDEGVRTRAR

-702 EIRAACFTGTAVAEA
+702 EIRAACFTGTAVVGA
-717 ARRARSRGAEVVL
+717 ARRARARGVDVVL
-730 LDDAGPTADGG
+730 LDDAGSTADGG
-741 RAEESPDGPERDR
+741 RAEESPDGSERDR
-754 LVEVVAEFLEGVDH
+754 LVEAVAQFLEEVDH
-768 GRVVVRVPP
+768 GRIVVRVPP

>member
-1 MTGAESEGPRSRQ
+1 MTVVEPEGPRSRQ

-29 VIGSTGGALLPWLID
+29 AIGSTGGALLSWLIG

-49 LAASAVVLALPL
+49 LAASAVGLALPL

-89 WRRLALAQVLWYT
+89 WERLALAQVLWYT
-102 AFCIGWGLTR
+102 AFCIGWGLAR
-112 TLLNPAGAGG
+112 ALLNPAGAGG
-122 ATTTA
+122 VTTTA

-132 FAPVVLLAVGS
+132 FTPVVLLAVGS
-143 LPVRRAFAWVLLLG
+143 LPVRWAFVWVLLLG
-157 PTQILLNAVPGA
+157 PLQILLNATPGA

-184 LALSVVGTFGWT
+184 LALSVVGIFGWT

-247 GRVDGERAAR
+247 GRVDDERAAR

-262 IAALSDADAAARK
+262 ITALSDADAVAWK

-280 AREMSVALERMAA
+280 AREMSAALERMAA
-293 SFPVRIA
+293 SFPVRID
-300 VRTRIDGETDLPPAV
+300 VRTRIDGEADLPPAV

-362 VGFAAPAR
+362 VGFAASAR
-370 SDRLGIADSI
+370 SDRLGITDSI

-400 TAVVLRWEPAKRA
+400 AAVVLRWEPAEPVGK
-413 GEPGEPAGPGRP
+413 GEEPAERTGC
-425 GKPVG
+425 
-430 PAGHG
+430 G
-435 AGGAGGAGGANG
+435 AGGA
-447 TDGAGGPTG
+447 TG
-456 GLGGAAGAAA
+456 
-466 SEAVFLPVMET
+466 AVFLPVMET
-477 PSARAIVLIIVAFH
+477 PSARTIVLIIVAFH
-491 LGSVLLHWSDYRIAW
+491 LGSVLLHWSEYRIAW

-524 RWGGAMPTSAAR
+524 RWSGAMPMSAAW
-536 AVAAAI
+536 AVAVAVGA
-542 GVANGAQFAVI
+542 ANGAQFAVI

-589 ALMLAGT
+589 ALMVAGT
-596 TAWALA
+596 TAWTLA

-620 LAIWSLTAM
+620 LALWSLTAM
-629 WSERAYRAIGFQQR
+629 WSDRAYRAIGFQQR
-643 RLRFL
+643 RLQSL
-648 RAQRRAEEETGRV
+648 RAQRRAEEETERV

-674 PVLRDIA
+674 PVLREIA

-702 EIRAACFTGTAVAEA
+702 EIRAACFTGTAVVGA
-717 ARRARSRGAEVVL
+717 ARRARARGVDVVL
-730 LDDAGPTADGG
+730 LDDAGSTAEGMTEAPPTEG
-741 RAEESPDGPERDR
+741 SERSR
-754 LVEVVAEFLEGVDH
+754 LVKVVARFLEGVDR

>member
-29 VIGSTGGALLPWLID
+29 AIGSTGGALLSWLIG

-49 LAASAVVLALPL
+49 LAASAVGLALPL

-89 WRRLALAQVLWYT
+89 WERLALAQVLWYT
-102 AFCIGWGLTR
+102 AFCIGWGLAR
-112 TLLNPAGAGG
+112 ALLNPAGAGG
-122 ATTTA
+122 VTTTA

-132 FAPVVLLAVGS
+132 FTPVVLLAVGS
-143 LPVRRAFAWVLLLG
+143 LPVRWAFVWVLLLG
-157 PTQILLNAVPGA
+157 PLQILLNATPGA

-184 LALSVVGTFGWT
+184 LALSVVGIFGWT

-257 AAAEA
+257 AAVEA
-262 IAALSDADAAARK
+262 IAALSDAGAAAWT

-280 AREMSVALERMAA
+280 AREMSAALERMAA
-293 SFPVRIA
+293 SFPVRID
-300 VRTRIDGETDLPPAV
+300 VRTRIDGEADLPPAV

-362 VGFAAPAR
+362 VGFAASAR
-370 SDRLGIADSI
+370 SDRLGITDSI

-400 TAVVLRWEPAKRA
+400 AAVVLRWEPAEPVGK
-413 GEPGEPAGPGRP
+413 GEEPAERTGC
-425 GKPVG
+425 
-430 PAGHG
+430 G
-435 AGGAGGAGGANG
+435 AGGA
-447 TDGAGGPTG
+447 TG
-456 GLGGAAGAAA
+456 
-466 SEAVFLPVMET
+466 AVFLPVMET
-477 PSARAIVLIIVAFH
+477 PSARTIVLIIVAFH
-491 LGSVLLHWSDYRIAW
+491 LGSVLLHWSEYRIAW

-524 RWGGAMPTSAAR
+524 RWSGAMPMSAAW
-536 AVAAAI
+536 AVAVAVGA
-542 GVANGAQFAVI
+542 ANGAQFAVI

-589 ALMLAGT
+589 ALMVAGT
-596 TAWALA
+596 TAWTLA

-620 LAIWSLTAM
+620 LALWSLTAM
-629 WSERAYRAIGFQQR
+629 WSDRAYRAIGFQQR
-643 RLRFL
+643 RLQSL
-648 RAQRRAEEETGRV
+648 RAQRRAEEETERV

-674 PVLRDIA
+674 PVLREIA

-702 EIRAACFTGTAVAEA
+702 EIRAACFTGTAVVGA
-717 ARRARSRGAEVVL
+717 ARRARARGVDVVL
-730 LDDAGPTADGG
+730 LDDAGSTAEGMTEAPPTEG
-741 RAEESPDGPERDR
+741 SERSR
-754 LVEVVAEFLEGVDH
+754 LVKVVARFLEGVDR

>member
-1 MTGAESEGPRSRQ
+1 MTVVEPEGPRSRQ

-29 VIGSTGGALLPWLID
+29 AIGSTGGALLSWLIG

-49 LAASAVVLALPL
+49 LAASAVGLALPL

-89 WRRLALAQVLWYT
+89 WERLALAQVLWYT
-102 AFCIGWGLTR
+102 AFCIGWGLAR
-112 TLLNPAGAGG
+112 ALLNPAGAGG
-122 ATTTA
+122 VTTTA

-132 FAPVVLLAVGS
+132 FTPVVLLAVGS
-143 LPVRRAFAWVLLLG
+143 LPVRWAFVWVLLLG
-157 PTQILLNAVPGA
+157 PLQILLNATPGA

-184 LALSVVGTFGWT
+184 LALSVVGIFGWT

-228 SANAFV
+228 NANAFV

-257 AAAEA
+257 AAVEA
-262 IAALSDADAAARK
+262 IAALSDAGAAAWT

-280 AREMSVALERMAA
+280 AREMSAALERMAA
-293 SFPVRIA
+293 SFPVRID
-300 VRTRIDGETDLPPAV
+300 VHTRIDGETDLPPAV

-362 VGFAAPAR
+362 VGFAASAR
-370 SDRLGIADSI
+370 SDRLGITDSI
-380 ERRGADAGVGVEI
+380 ERRGADAGVRVEI
-393 RSAPGEG
+393 RSAPGKG
-400 TAVVLRWEPAKRA
+400 AAVVLRWEPAEPTGA
-413 GEPGEPAGPGRP
+413 AEPVGEGEEPAERTGC
-425 GKPVG
+425 
-430 PAGHG
+430 G
-435 AGGAGGAGGANG
+435 AGGA
-447 TDGAGGPTG
+447 TGAGGPH
-456 GLGGAAGAAA
+456 GAAGAAA
-466 SEAVFLPVMET
+466 PEAVFLPVMET
-477 PSARAIVLIIVAFH
+477 PSARTIVLIIVAFH

-516 ACTWLLVR
+516 VCTWLLVR
-524 RWGGAMPTSAAR
+524 RWGGAMPTSAAW

-589 ALMLAGT
+589 ALMVAGT
-596 TAWALA
+596 TAWTLA

-614 GGHVLT
+614 GGHALT
-620 LAIWSLTAM
+620 LALWSLTAM
-629 WSERAYRAIGFQQR
+629 WSDRAYRAIGFQQR
-643 RLRFL
+643 RLQSL
-648 RAQRRAEEETGRV
+648 RAQRRAEEETERV

-674 PVLRDIA
+674 PVLREIA

-702 EIRAACFTGTAVAEA
+702 EIRAACFTGTAVVGA
-717 ARRARSRGAEVVL
+717 ARRARARGVDVVL
-730 LDDAGPTADGG
+730 LDDAGSTAEGMTEAPPTEG
-741 RAEESPDGPERDR
+741 SERSR
-754 LVEVVAEFLEGVDH
+754 LVKVVARFLEGVDR

>member
-44 APLPV
+44 SPLPV
-49 LAASAVVLALPL
+49 LAASAVVLVLPL

-74 RRRPERPGG
+74 RHRPEGPGG

-89 WRRLALAQVLWYT
+89 WERLALAQVLWYT
-102 AFCIGWGLTR
+102 VLCIGWGLTR
-112 TLLNPAGAGG
+112 TLLNPAAGG

-247 GRVDGERAAR
+247 GRVDGERTAR
-257 AAAEA
+257 AAADA
-262 IAALSDADAAARK
+262 IAALSDTGAAAREET
-275 APPAT
+275 PAT
-280 AREMSVALERMAA
+280 AGEMSAALERMVA
-293 SFPVRIA
+293 SFPVRID
-300 VRTRIDGETDLPPAV
+300 VRTRIRGEADLPPAV

-338 RGVRRSIA
+338 RGVRRAI
-346 LDCRDGALS
+346 LLECRDGALS

-362 VGFAAPAR
+362 VGFAATAR
-370 SDRLGIADSI
+370 PGRLGIADSI
-380 ERRGADAGVGVEI
+380 ERRVADAGAGVEI

-400 TAVVLRWEPAKRA
+400 TSVVLRWESAGRTGDEGSA
-413 GEPGEPAGPGRP
+413 GEI
-425 GKPVG
+425 GKPTG
-430 PAGHG
+430 RGAASG
-435 AGGAGGAGGANG
+435 AGGAAGRPHGGAS
-447 TDGAGGPTG
+447 D
-456 GLGGAAGAAA
+456 
-466 SEAVFLPVMET
+466 AVFLPVMET
-477 PSARAIVLIIVAFH
+477 PSARTIVLIVVAFH
-491 LGSVLLHWSDYRIAW
+491 LGSVLLHRSDYRIAW
-506 VSPACFLLLA
+506 VSPACFLLLTF
-516 ACTWLLVR
+516 CTWLLVR
-524 RWGGAMPTSAAR
+524 RWEGAMPTSAAW

-542 GVANGAQFAVI
+542 GVAGGAQLAVI
-553 VSRPSPGWDHWTAG
+553 VSRPMPGWDHWTAG

-596 TAWALA
+596 TAWVLA

-620 LAIWSLTAM
+620 LAVWGLTAM
-629 WSERAYRAIGFQQR
+629 WSERAYREIGFQQR
-643 RLRFL
+643 RLQSL
-648 RAQRRAEEETGRV
+648 RAQRLAEEEAERV
-661 LMEAR
+661 LAEAR

-674 PVLRDIA
+674 PVLREIA
-681 SGVIDEGIRTRAR
+681 SGVIDEGVRTRAR

-702 EIRAACFTGTAVAEA
+702 EIRAACFAGTAVAEA
-717 ARRARSRGAEVVL
+717 ARRARSRGVDVVL
-730 LDDAGPTADGG
+730 LDDDGSSSSGPL
-741 RAEESPDGPERDR
+741 EESERAR
-754 LVEVVAEFLEGVDH
+754 LVGAVVEFLEGVEC

>member
-1 MTGAESEGPRSRQ
+1 MTVVEPEGPRSRQ

-29 VIGSTGGALLPWLID
+29 AIGSTGGALLSWLIG

-49 LAASAVVLALPL
+49 LAASAVGLALPL

-89 WRRLALAQVLWYT
+89 WERLALAQVLWYT
-102 AFCIGWGLTR
+102 AFCVGWGLAR
-112 TLLNPAGAGG
+112 ALLNPAGAGG
-122 ATTTA
+122 VTTTA

-132 FAPVVLLAVGS
+132 FTPVVLLAVGS
-143 LPVRRAFAWVLLLG
+143 LPVRWAFVWVLLLG
-157 PTQILLNAVPGA
+157 PLQILLNATPGA

-184 LALSVVGTFGWT
+184 LALSVVGIFGWT

-257 AAAEA
+257 AAVEA
-262 IAALSDADAAARK
+262 IAALSDAGAAAWT

-280 AREMSVALERMAA
+280 AREMSAALERMAA
-293 SFPVRIA
+293 SFPVRID
-300 VRTRIDGETDLPPAV
+300 VRTRIDGEADLPPAV

-362 VGFAAPAR
+362 VGFAASAR
-370 SDRLGIADSI
+370 SDRLGITDSI

-400 TAVVLRWEPAKRA
+400 AAVVLRWEPAEPVGK
-413 GEPGEPAGPGRP
+413 GEEPAERTGC
-425 GKPVG
+425 
-430 PAGHG
+430 G
-435 AGGAGGAGGANG
+435 AGGA
-447 TDGAGGPTG
+447 TG
-456 GLGGAAGAAA
+456 
-466 SEAVFLPVMET
+466 AVFLPVMET
-477 PSARAIVLIIVAFH
+477 PSARTIVLIIVAFH
-491 LGSVLLHWSDYRIAW
+491 LGSVLLHWSEYRIAW

-524 RWGGAMPTSAAR
+524 RWSGAMPMSAAW
-536 AVAAAI
+536 AVAVAVGA
-542 GVANGAQFAVI
+542 ANGAQFAVI

-589 ALMLAGT
+589 ALMVAGT
-596 TAWALA
+596 TVWTLA

-614 GGHVLT
+614 GGHALT
-620 LAIWSLTAM
+620 LALWSLTAM
-629 WSERAYRAIGFQQR
+629 WSDRAYRAIGFQQR
-643 RLRFL
+643 RLQSL
-648 RAQRRAEEETGRV
+648 RAQRRAEEETERV

-674 PVLRDIA
+674 PVLREIA

-702 EIRAACFTGTAVAEA
+702 EIRAACFTGTAVVGA
-717 ARRARSRGAEVVL
+717 ARRARARGVDVVL
-730 LDDAGPTADGG
+730 LDDAGSTAEGMTEAPPTEG
-741 RAEESPDGPERDR
+741 SERSR
-754 LVEVVAEFLEGVDH
+754 LVKVVARFLEGVDR

>member
-1 MTGAESEGPRSRQ
+1 MTVVEPEGPRSRQ

-29 VIGSTGGALLPWLID
+29 AIGSTGGALLSWLIG

-49 LAASAVVLALPL
+49 LAASAVGLALPL

-89 WRRLALAQVLWYT
+89 WERLALAQVLWYT
-102 AFCIGWGLTR
+102 AFCIGWGLAR
-112 TLLNPAGAGG
+112 ALLNPAGAGG
-122 ATTTA
+122 VTTTA

-132 FAPVVLLAVGS
+132 FTPVVLLAVGS
-143 LPVRRAFAWVLLLG
+143 LPVRWAFVWVLLLG
-157 PTQILLNAVPGA
+157 PLQILLNATPGA

-184 LALSVVGTFGWT
+184 LALSVVGIFGWT

-257 AAAEA
+257 AAVEA
-262 IAALSDADAAARK
+262 IAALSDAGAAAWT

-280 AREMSVALERMAA
+280 AREMSAALERMAA
-293 SFPVRIA
+293 SFPVRID
-300 VRTRIDGETDLPPAV
+300 VRTRIDGEADLPPAV

-362 VGFAAPAR
+362 VGFAASAR
-370 SDRLGIADSI
+370 SDRLGITDSI

-400 TAVVLRWEPAKRA
+400 AAVVLRWEPAEPVGK
-413 GEPGEPAGPGRP
+413 GEEPAERTGC
-425 GKPVG
+425 
-430 PAGHG
+430 G
-435 AGGAGGAGGANG
+435 AGGA
-447 TDGAGGPTG
+447 TG
-456 GLGGAAGAAA
+456 
-466 SEAVFLPVMET
+466 AVFLPVMET
-477 PSARAIVLIIVAFH
+477 PSARTIVLIIVAFH
-491 LGSVLLHWSDYRIAW
+491 LGSVLLHWSEYRIAW

-524 RWGGAMPTSAAR
+524 RWSGAMPMSAAW
-536 AVAAAI
+536 AVAVAVGA
-542 GVANGAQFAVI
+542 ANGAQFAVI

-589 ALMLAGT
+589 ALMVAGT
-596 TAWALA
+596 TAWTLA

-620 LAIWSLTAM
+620 LALWSLTAM
-629 WSERAYRAIGFQQR
+629 WSDRAYRAIGFQQR
-643 RLRFL
+643 RLQSL
-648 RAQRRAEEETGRV
+648 RAQRRAEEETERV
-661 LMEAR
+661 LIEAR
-666 ASVARRAL
+666 ASVARRVL
-674 PVLRDIA
+674 PVLREIA
-681 SGVIDEGIRTRAR
+681 SGVIDEGIRTGAR

-702 EIRAACFTGTAVAEA
+702 EIRAACFTGTAVVGA
-717 ARRARSRGAEVVL
+717 ARRARARGVDVVL
-730 LDDAGPTADGG
+730 LDDAGSTAEGMMEAPPTEG
-741 RAEESPDGPERDR
+741 SERSR
-754 LVEVVAEFLEGVDH
+754 LVKVVARFLEGVDR

>member
-1 MTGAESEGPRSRQ
+1 MTVVEPEGPRSRQ

-29 VIGSTGGALLPWLID
+29 AIGSTGGALLSWLIG

-49 LAASAVVLALPL
+49 LAASAVGLALPL

-89 WRRLALAQVLWYT
+89 WERLALAQVLWYT
-102 AFCIGWGLTR
+102 AFCIGWGLAR
-112 TLLNPAGAGG
+112 ALLNPAGAGG
-122 ATTTA
+122 VTTTA

-132 FAPVVLLAVGS
+132 FTPVVLLAVGS
-143 LPVRRAFAWVLLLG
+143 LPVRWAFVWVLLLG
-157 PTQILLNAVPGA
+157 PLQILLNATPGA

-184 LALSVVGTFGWT
+184 LALSVVGIFGWT

-257 AAAEA
+257 AAVEA
-262 IAALSDADAAARK
+262 IAALSDAGAAAWT

-280 AREMSVALERMAA
+280 AREMSAALERMAA
-293 SFPVRIA
+293 SFPVRID

-362 VGFAAPAR
+362 VGFAASAR
-370 SDRLGIADSI
+370 SDRLGITDSI
-380 ERRGADAGVGVEI
+380 ERRGADAGVRVEI

-400 TAVVLRWEPAKRA
+400 AAVVLRWEPAEPVGG
-413 GEPGEPAGPGRP
+413 GEEPAERTGC
-425 GKPVG
+425 
-430 PAGHG
+430 G
-435 AGGAGGAGGANG
+435 AGGA
-447 TDGAGGPTG
+447 TG
-456 GLGGAAGAAA
+456 
-466 SEAVFLPVMET
+466 AVFLPVMET
-477 PSARAIVLIIVAFH
+477 PSARTIVLIIVAFH
-491 LGSVLLHWSDYRIAW
+491 LGSVLLHWSEYRITW

-524 RWGGAMPTSAAR
+524 RWSGVMPMSAAW
-536 AVAAAI
+536 AVAVAVGA
-542 GVANGAQFAVI
+542 ANGAQFAVI

-589 ALMLAGT
+589 ALMVAGT
-596 TAWALA
+596 TAWTLA

-620 LAIWSLTAM
+620 LALWSLTAM
-629 WSERAYRAIGFQQR
+629 WSDRAYRAIGFQQR
-643 RLRFL
+643 RLQSL
-648 RAQRRAEEETGRV
+648 RAQRRAEEETERV

-674 PVLRDIA
+674 PVLREIA

-702 EIRAACFTGTAVAEA
+702 EIRAACFTGTAVVGA
-717 ARRARSRGAEVVL
+717 ARRARARGVDVVL
-730 LDDAGPTADGG
+730 LDDAGSTAEGMMEAPPTEG
-741 RAEESPDGPERDR
+741 SERSR
-754 LVEVVAEFLEGVDH
+754 LVKVVARFLEGVDR

>member
-1 MTGAESEGPRSRQ
+1 MTVVEPEGPRSRQ

-29 VIGSTGGALLPWLID
+29 AIGSTGGALLSWLIG

-49 LAASAVVLALPL
+49 LAASAVGLALPL

-89 WRRLALAQVLWYT
+89 WERLALAQVLWYT
-102 AFCIGWGLTR
+102 AFCIGWGLAR
-112 TLLNPAGAGG
+112 ALLNPAGAGG
-122 ATTTA
+122 VTTTA

-132 FAPVVLLAVGS
+132 FTPVVLLAVGS
-143 LPVRRAFAWVLLLG
+143 LPVRWAFVWVLLLG
-157 PTQILLNAVPGA
+157 PLQILLNATPGA

-184 LALSVVGTFGWT
+184 LALSVVGIFGWT

-257 AAAEA
+257 AAVEA
-262 IAALSDADAAARK
+262 IAALSDAGAAAWT

-280 AREMSVALERMAA
+280 AREMSAALERMAA
-293 SFPVRIA
+293 SFPVRID
-300 VRTRIDGETDLPPAV
+300 VRTRIDGEADLPPAV

-362 VGFAAPAR
+362 VGFAASAR
-370 SDRLGIADSI
+370 SDRLGITDSI

-400 TAVVLRWEPAKRA
+400 AAVVLRWEPAEPVGG
-413 GEPGEPAGPGRP
+413 GEEPAERTGC
-425 GKPVG
+425 
-430 PAGHG
+430 G
-435 AGGAGGAGGANG
+435 AGGA
-447 TDGAGGPTG
+447 TG
-456 GLGGAAGAAA
+456 
-466 SEAVFLPVMET
+466 AVFLPVMET
-477 PSARAIVLIIVAFH
+477 PSARTIVLIIVAFH
-491 LGSVLLHWSDYRIAW
+491 LGSVLLHWSEYRIAW

-524 RWGGAMPTSAAR
+524 RWSGAMPMSAAW
-536 AVAAAI
+536 AVAVAVGA
-542 GVANGAQFAVI
+542 ANGAQFAVI

-589 ALMLAGT
+589 ALMVAGT
-596 TAWALA
+596 TAWTLA

-620 LAIWSLTAM
+620 LALWSLTAM
-629 WSERAYRAIGFQQR
+629 WSDRAYRAIGFQQR
-643 RLRFL
+643 RLQSL
-648 RAQRRAEEETGRV
+648 RAQRRAEEETERV

-674 PVLRDIA
+674 PVLREIA

-702 EIRAACFTGTAVAEA
+702 EIRAACFTGTAVVGA
-717 ARRARSRGAEVVL
+717 ARRARARGVDVVL
-730 LDDAGPTADGG
+730 LDDAGSTAEGMTE
-741 RAEESPDGPERDR
+741 APPPEGSERSR
-754 LVEVVAEFLEGVDH
+754 LVKVVARFLEGVDC

>member
-1 MTGAESEGPRSRQ
+1 MTVVEPEGPRSRQ

-29 VIGSTGGALLPWLID
+29 AIGSTGGALLSWLIG

-49 LAASAVVLALPL
+49 LAASAVGLALPL

-89 WRRLALAQVLWYT
+89 WERLALAQVLWYT
-102 AFCIGWGLTR
+102 AFCIGWGLAR
-112 TLLNPAGAGG
+112 ALLNPAGAGG
-122 ATTTA
+122 VTTTA

-132 FAPVVLLAVGS
+132 FTPVVLLAVGS
-143 LPVRRAFAWVLLLG
+143 LPVRWAFVWVLLLG
-157 PTQILLNAVPGA
+157 PLQILLNATPGA

-184 LALSVVGTFGWT
+184 LALSVVGIFGWT

-257 AAAEA
+257 AAVEA
-262 IAALSDADAAARK
+262 IAALSDAGAAAWT

-280 AREMSVALERMAA
+280 AREMSAALERMAA
-293 SFPVRIA
+293 SFPVRID
-300 VRTRIDGETDLPPAV
+300 VRTRIDGEADLPPAV

-362 VGFAAPAR
+362 VGFAASAR
-370 SDRLGIADSI
+370 SDRLGITDSI

-400 TAVVLRWEPAKRA
+400 AAVVLRWEPAEPVGG
-413 GEPGEPAGPGRP
+413 GEEPAERTGC
-425 GKPVG
+425 
-430 PAGHG
+430 G
-435 AGGAGGAGGANG
+435 AGGA
-447 TDGAGGPTG
+447 TG
-456 GLGGAAGAAA
+456 
-466 SEAVFLPVMET
+466 AVFLPVMET
-477 PSARAIVLIIVAFH
+477 PSARTIVLIIVAFH
-491 LGSVLLHWSDYRIAW
+491 LGSVLLHWSEYRIAW

-524 RWGGAMPTSAAR
+524 RWSGAMPMSAAW
-536 AVAAAI
+536 AVAVAVGA
-542 GVANGAQFAVI
+542 ANGAQFAVI

-589 ALMLAGT
+589 ALMVAGT
-596 TAWALA
+596 TAWTLA

-614 GGHVLT
+614 GGHALT
-620 LAIWSLTAM
+620 LALWSLTAM
-629 WSERAYRAIGFQQR
+629 WSDRAYRAIGFQQR
-643 RLRFL
+643 RLQSL
-648 RAQRRAEEETGRV
+648 RAQRRAEEETERV

-674 PVLRDIA
+674 PVLREIA

-702 EIRAACFTGTAVAEA
+702 EIRAACFTGTAVVGA
-717 ARRARSRGAEVVL
+717 ARRARARGVDVVL
-730 LDDAGPTADGG
+730 LDDAGSTAEGMTE
-741 RAEESPDGPERDR
+741 APPPEGSERSR
-754 LVEVVAEFLEGVDH
+754 LVKVVARFLEGVDC

>member
-1 MTGAESEGPRSRQ
+1 MTVVEPEGPRSRQ
-14 TRRMAVAGSGPAMLA
+14 TRRMAVACSGPAMLA
-29 VIGSTGGALLPWLID
+29 AIGSTGGALLSWLIG

-49 LAASAVVLALPL
+49 LAASAVGLALPL

-89 WRRLALAQVLWYT
+89 WERLALAQVLWYT
-102 AFCIGWGLTR
+102 AFCIGWGLAR
-112 TLLNPAGAGG
+112 ALLNPAGAGG
-122 ATTTA
+122 VTTTA

-132 FAPVVLLAVGS
+132 FTPVVLLAVGS
-143 LPVRRAFAWVLLLG
+143 LPVRWAFVWVLLLG
-157 PTQILLNAVPGA
+157 PLQILLNATPGA

-184 LALSVVGTFGWT
+184 LALSVVGIFGWT

-257 AAAEA
+257 AAVEA
-262 IAALSDADAAARK
+262 IAALSDAGAAAWT

-280 AREMSVALERMAA
+280 AREMSAALERMAA
-293 SFPVRIA
+293 SFPVRID

-362 VGFAAPAR
+362 VGFAASAR
-370 SDRLGIADSI
+370 SDRLGITDSI

-400 TAVVLRWEPAKRA
+400 AAVVLRWEPAEPVGG
-413 GEPGEPAGPGRP
+413 GEEPAERTGC
-425 GKPVG
+425 
-430 PAGHG
+430 G
-435 AGGAGGAGGANG
+435 AGGA
-447 TDGAGGPTG
+447 TG
-456 GLGGAAGAAA
+456 
-466 SEAVFLPVMET
+466 AVFLPVMET
-477 PSARAIVLIIVAFH
+477 PSARTIVLIIVAFH
-491 LGSVLLHWSDYRIAW
+491 LGSVLLHWSEYRIAW

-524 RWGGAMPTSAAR
+524 RWSGAMPMSAAW
-536 AVAAAI
+536 AVAVAVGA
-542 GVANGAQFAVI
+542 ANGAQFAVI

-589 ALMLAGT
+589 ALMVAGT
-596 TAWALA
+596 TAWTLA

-614 GGHVLT
+614 GGHALT
-620 LAIWSLTAM
+620 LALWSLTAM
-629 WSERAYRAIGFQQR
+629 WSDRAYRAIGFQQR
-643 RLRFL
+643 RLQSL
-648 RAQRRAEEETGRV
+648 RAQRRAEEETERV

-674 PVLRDIA
+674 PVLREIA

-702 EIRAACFTGTAVAEA
+702 EIRAACFTGTAVVGA
-717 ARRARSRGAEVVL
+717 ARRARARGVDVVL
-730 LDDAGPTADGG
+730 LDDAGSTAEGMTE
-741 RAEESPDGPERDR
+741 APPPEGSERSR
-754 LVEVVAEFLEGVDH
+754 LVKVVARFLEGVDR

>member
-1 MTGAESEGPRSRQ
+1 MTVVEPEGPRSRQ

-29 VIGSTGGALLPWLID
+29 AIGSTGGALLSWLIG

-49 LAASAVVLALPL
+49 LAASAVGLALPL

-89 WRRLALAQVLWYT
+89 WERLALAQVLWYT
-102 AFCIGWGLTR
+102 AFCIGWGLAR
-112 TLLNPAGAGG
+112 ALLNPAGAGG
-122 ATTTA
+122 VTTTA

-132 FAPVVLLAVGS
+132 FTPVVLLAVGS
-143 LPVRRAFAWVLLLG
+143 LPVRWAFVWVLLLG
-157 PTQILLNAVPGA
+157 PLQILLNATPGA

-184 LALSVVGTFGWT
+184 LALSVVGIFGWT

-257 AAAEA
+257 AAVEA
-262 IAALSDADAAARK
+262 IAALSDAGAAAWT

-280 AREMSVALERMAA
+280 AREMSAALERMAA
-293 SFPVRIA
+293 SFPVRID

-362 VGFAAPAR
+362 VGFAASAR
-370 SDRLGIADSI
+370 SDRLGITDSI
-380 ERRGADAGVGVEI
+380 ERRGADAGVRVEI
-393 RSAPGEG
+393 RSAPGKG
-400 TAVVLRWEPAKRA
+400 AAVVLRWEPAEPTGA
-413 GEPGEPAGPGRP
+413 AEPVGEGEEPAERTGC
-425 GKPVG
+425 
-430 PAGHG
+430 G
-435 AGGAGGAGGANG
+435 AGGA
-447 TDGAGGPTG
+447 TGAGGPH
-456 GLGGAAGAAA
+456 GAAGAAA
-466 SEAVFLPVMET
+466 PEAVFLPVMET
-477 PSARAIVLIIVAFH
+477 PSARTIVLIIVAFH
-491 LGSVLLHWSDYRIAW
+491 LGSVLLHWSEYRIAW

-524 RWGGAMPTSAAR
+524 RWSGAMPMSAAW
-536 AVAAAI
+536 AVAVAVGA
-542 GVANGAQFAVI
+542 ANGAQFAVI

-589 ALMLAGT
+589 ALMVAGT
-596 TAWALA
+596 TAWTLA

-614 GGHVLT
+614 GGHALT
-620 LAIWSLTAM
+620 LALWSLTAM
-629 WSERAYRAIGFQQR
+629 WSDRAYRAIGFQQR
-643 RLRFL
+643 RLQSL
-648 RAQRRAEEETGRV
+648 RAQRRAEEETERV

-674 PVLRDIA
+674 PVLREIA

-702 EIRAACFTGTAVAEA
+702 EIRAACFTGTAVVGA
-717 ARRARSRGAEVVL
+717 ARRARARGVDVVL
-730 LDDAGPTADGG
+730 LDDAGSTAEGMTEAPPTEG
-741 RAEESPDGPERDR
+741 SERSR
-754 LVEVVAEFLEGVDH
+754 LVKVVARFLEGVDR

>member
-1 MTGAESEGPRSRQ
+1 MTVVEPEGPRSRQ
-14 TRRMAVAGSGPAMLA
+14 TRRMAVACSGPAMLA
-29 VIGSTGGALLPWLID
+29 AIGSTGGALLSWLIG

-49 LAASAVVLALPL
+49 LAASAVGLALPL
-61 PTSALALASILLA
+61 PTSALALASIFLA

-89 WRRLALAQVLWYT
+89 WERLALAQVLWYT
-102 AFCIGWGLTR
+102 AFCIGWGLAR
-112 TLLNPAGAGG
+112 ALLNPAGAGG
-122 ATTTA
+122 VTTTA

-132 FAPVVLLAVGS
+132 FTPVVLLAVGS
-143 LPVRRAFAWVLLLG
+143 LPVRWAFVWVLLLG
-157 PTQILLNAVPGA
+157 PLQILLNATPGA

-184 LALSVVGTFGWT
+184 LALSVVGIFGWT

-257 AAAEA
+257 AAVEA
-262 IAALSDADAAARK
+262 IAALSDAGAAAWT

-280 AREMSVALERMAA
+280 AREMSAALERMAA
-293 SFPVRIA
+293 SFPVRID
-300 VRTRIDGETDLPPAV
+300 VRTRIDGEADLPPAV

-362 VGFAAPAR
+362 VGFAASAR
-370 SDRLGIADSI
+370 SDRLGITDSI

-400 TAVVLRWEPAKRA
+400 AAVVLRWEPAEPVGG
-413 GEPGEPAGPGRP
+413 GEEPAERTGC
-425 GKPVG
+425 
-430 PAGHG
+430 G
-435 AGGAGGAGGANG
+435 AGGA
-447 TDGAGGPTG
+447 TG
-456 GLGGAAGAAA
+456 
-466 SEAVFLPVMET
+466 AVFLPVMET
-477 PSARAIVLIIVAFH
+477 PSARTIVLIIVAFH
-491 LGSVLLHWSDYRIAW
+491 LGSVLLHWSEYRIAW

-524 RWGGAMPTSAAR
+524 RWSGAMPMSAAW
-536 AVAAAI
+536 AVAVAVGA
-542 GVANGAQFAVI
+542 ANGAQFAVI

-589 ALMLAGT
+589 ALMVAGT
-596 TAWALA
+596 TAWTLA

-620 LAIWSLTAM
+620 LALWSLTAM
-629 WSERAYRAIGFQQR
+629 WSDRAYRAIGFQQR
-643 RLRFL
+643 RLQSL
-648 RAQRRAEEETGRV
+648 RAQRRAEEETERV

-674 PVLRDIA
+674 PVLREIA

-702 EIRAACFTGTAVAEA
+702 EIRAACFTGTAVVGA
-717 ARRARSRGAEVVL
+717 ARRARARGVDVVL
-730 LDDAGPTADGG
+730 LDDAGSTAEGMTE
-741 RAEESPDGPERDR
+741 APPPEGSERSR
-754 LVEVVAEFLEGVDH
+754 LVKVVARFLEGVDR

>member
-1 MTGAESEGPRSRQ
+1 MTVVEPEGPRSRQ

-44 APLPV
+44 SPLPV
-49 LAASAVVLALPL
+49 LAASAVVLVLPL

-74 RRRPERPGG
+74 RHRPEGPGG

-89 WRRLALAQVLWYT
+89 WERLALAQVLWYT
-102 AFCIGWGLTR
+102 VLCIGWGLTR
-112 TLLNPAGAGG
+112 TLLNPAAGG

-257 AAAEA
+257 AAVEA
-262 IAALSDADAAARK
+262 IAALSDAGAAAWK

-280 AREMSVALERMAA
+280 AREMSAALERMAA
-293 SFPVRIA
+293 SFPVRID
-300 VRTRIDGETDLPPAV
+300 VRTRIDGEADLPPAV

-338 RGVRRSIA
+338 RGVRRAI
-346 LDCRDGALS
+346 LLECRDGALS

-362 VGFAAPAR
+362 VGFAATAR
-370 SDRLGIADSI
+370 PGRLGIADSI
-380 ERRGADAGVGVEI
+380 ERRVADAGAGVEI

-400 TAVVLRWEPAKRA
+400 TSVVLRWESAGRTGDEGSA
-413 GEPGEPAGPGRP
+413 GEI
-425 GKPVG
+425 GKPTG
-430 PAGHG
+430 RGAASG
-435 AGGAGGAGGANG
+435 AGGAAGRPHGGAS
-447 TDGAGGPTG
+447 D
-456 GLGGAAGAAA
+456 
-466 SEAVFLPVMET
+466 AVFLPVMET
-477 PSARAIVLIIVAFH
+477 PSARTIVLIVVAFH
-491 LGSVLLHWSDYRIAW
+491 LGSVLLHRSDYRIAW
-506 VSPACFLLLA
+506 VSPACFLLLTF
-516 ACTWLLVR
+516 CTWLLVR
-524 RWGGAMPTSAAR
+524 RWEGAMPTSAAW

-542 GVANGAQFAVI
+542 GVAGGAQLAVI
-553 VSRPSPGWDHWTAG
+553 VSRPMPGWDHWTAG

-596 TAWALA
+596 TAWVLA

-620 LAIWSLTAM
+620 LAVWGLTAM
-629 WSERAYRAIGFQQR
+629 WSERAYREIGFQQR
-643 RLRFL
+643 RLQSL
-648 RAQRRAEEETGRV
+648 RAQRLAEEEAERV
-661 LMEAR
+661 LAEAR

-674 PVLRDIA
+674 PVLREIA
-681 SGVIDEGIRTRAR
+681 SGVIDEGVRTRAR

-702 EIRAACFTGTAVAEA
+702 EIRAACFAGTAVAEA
-717 ARRARSRGAEVVL
+717 ARRARSRGVDVVL
-730 LDDAGPTADGG
+730 LDDDGSSSSGPL
-741 RAEESPDGPERDR
+741 EESERAR
-754 LVEVVAEFLEGVDH
+754 LVGAVVEFLEGVEC

>member
-1 MTGAESEGPRSRQ
+1 MTVVEPEGPRSRQ

-29 VIGSTGGALLPWLID
+29 AIGSTGGALLSWLIG

-49 LAASAVVLALPL
+49 LAASAVGLALPL

-89 WRRLALAQVLWYT
+89 WERLALAQVLWYT
-102 AFCIGWGLTR
+102 AFCIGWGLAR
-112 TLLNPAGAGG
+112 ALLNPAGAGG
-122 ATTTA
+122 VTTTA

-132 FAPVVLLAVGS
+132 FTPVVLLAVGS
-143 LPVRRAFAWVLLLG
+143 LPVRWAFVWVLLLG
-157 PTQILLNAVPGA
+157 PLQILLNATPGA

-184 LALSVVGTFGWT
+184 LALSVVGIFGWT

-257 AAAEA
+257 AAVEA
-262 IAALSDADAAARK
+262 IAALSDAGAAAWT

-280 AREMSVALERMAA
+280 AREMSAALERMAA

-329 SVRHADPTG
+329 SVRHADPAG

-400 TAVVLRWEPAKRA
+400 AAVVLRWEPAEPVGK
-413 GEPGEPAGPGRP
+413 GEEPAERTGC
-425 GKPVG
+425 
-430 PAGHG
+430 G
-435 AGGAGGAGGANG
+435 AGGA
-447 TDGAGGPTG
+447 TG
-456 GLGGAAGAAA
+456 
-466 SEAVFLPVMET
+466 AVFLPVMET
-477 PSARAIVLIIVAFH
+477 PSARTIVLIIVAFH

-643 RLRFL
+643 RLRSL
-648 RAQRRAEEETGRV
+648 RARRRAEEEAERV

-674 PVLRDIA
+674 PVLREIA

-702 EIRAACFTGTAVAEA
+702 EIRAACFTGTAVVGA
-717 ARRARSRGAEVVL
+717 ARRARARGVDVVL
-730 LDDAGPTADGG
+730 LDDAGSTAEGMTEAPPTEG
-741 RAEESPDGPERDR
+741 SERSR
-754 LVEVVAEFLEGVDH
+754 LVKVVARFLEGVDR

>member
-1 MTGAESEGPRSRQ
+1 MTVVEPEGPRSRQ

-29 VIGSTGGALLPWLID
+29 AIGSTGGALLSWLIG

-49 LAASAVVLALPL
+49 LAASAVGLALPL

-89 WRRLALAQVLWYT
+89 WERLALAQVLWYT
-102 AFCIGWGLTR
+102 AFCIGWGLAR
-112 TLLNPAGAGG
+112 ALLNPAGAGG
-122 ATTTA
+122 VTTTA

-132 FAPVVLLAVGS
+132 FTPVVLLAVGS
-143 LPVRRAFAWVLLLG
+143 LPVRWAFVWVLLLG
-157 PTQILLNAVPGA
+157 PLQILLNATPGA

-184 LALSVVGTFGWT
+184 LALSVVGIFGWT

-257 AAAEA
+257 AAVEA
-262 IAALSDADAAARK
+262 IAALSDAGAAAWT

-280 AREMSVALERMAA
+280 AREMSAALERMAA
-293 SFPVRIA
+293 SFPVRID
-300 VRTRIDGETDLPPAV
+300 VRTRIDGEADLPPAV

-362 VGFAAPAR
+362 VGFAASAR
-370 SDRLGIADSI
+370 SDRLGITDSI

-400 TAVVLRWEPAKRA
+400 AAVVLRWEPAEPVGG
-413 GEPGEPAGPGRP
+413 GEEPAERTGC
-425 GKPVG
+425 
-430 PAGHG
+430 G
-435 AGGAGGAGGANG
+435 AGGA
-447 TDGAGGPTG
+447 TG
-456 GLGGAAGAAA
+456 
-466 SEAVFLPVMET
+466 AVFLPVMET
-477 PSARAIVLIIVAFH
+477 PSARTIVLIIVAFH
-491 LGSVLLHWSDYRIAW
+491 LGSVLLHWSEYRIAW

-524 RWGGAMPTSAAR
+524 RWSGAMPMSAAW
-536 AVAAAI
+536 AVAVAVGA
-542 GVANGAQFAVI
+542 ANGAQFAVI

-589 ALMLAGT
+589 ALMVAGT
-596 TAWALA
+596 TAWTLA

-620 LAIWSLTAM
+620 LALWSLTAM
-629 WSERAYRAIGFQQR
+629 WSDRAYRAIGFQQR
-643 RLRFL
+643 RLQSL
-648 RAQRRAEEETGRV
+648 RAQRRAEEETERV

-674 PVLRDIA
+674 PVLREIA

-702 EIRAACFTGTAVAEA
+702 EIRAACFTGTAVVGA
-717 ARRARSRGAEVVL
+717 ARRARARGVDVVL
-730 LDDAGPTADGG
+730 LDDAGSTAEGMTE
-741 RAEESPDGPERDR
+741 APPPEGSERSR
-754 LVEVVAEFLEGVDH
+754 LVKVVARFLEGVDR

>member
-1 MTGAESEGPRSRQ
+1 MTVVEPEGPRSRQ

-29 VIGSTGGALLPWLID
+29 AIGSTGGALLSWLIG

-49 LAASAVVLALPL
+49 LAASAVGLALPL

-89 WRRLALAQVLWYT
+89 WERLALAQVLWYT
-102 AFCIGWGLTR
+102 AFCVGWGLAR
-112 TLLNPAGAGG
+112 ALLNPAGAGG
-122 ATTTA
+122 VTTTA

-132 FAPVVLLAVGS
+132 FTPVVLLAVGS
-143 LPVRRAFAWVLLLG
+143 LPVRWAFVWVLLLG
-157 PTQILLNAVPGA
+157 PLQILLNATPGA

-184 LALSVVGTFGWT
+184 LALSVVGIFGWT

-257 AAAEA
+257 AAVEA
-262 IAALSDADAAARK
+262 IAALSDAGAAAWT

-280 AREMSVALERMAA
+280 AREMSAALERMAA
-293 SFPVRIA
+293 SFPVRID
-300 VRTRIDGETDLPPAV
+300 VRTRIDGEADLPPAV

-362 VGFAAPAR
+362 VGFAASAR
-370 SDRLGIADSI
+370 SDRLGITDSI

-400 TAVVLRWEPAKRA
+400 AAVVLRWEPAEPVGK
-413 GEPGEPAGPGRP
+413 GEEPAERTGC
-425 GKPVG
+425 
-430 PAGHG
+430 G
-435 AGGAGGAGGANG
+435 AGGA
-447 TDGAGGPTG
+447 TG
-456 GLGGAAGAAA
+456 
-466 SEAVFLPVMET
+466 AVFLPVMET
-477 PSARAIVLIIVAFH
+477 PSARTIVLIIVAFH
-491 LGSVLLHWSDYRIAW
+491 LGSVLLHWSEYRIAW

-524 RWGGAMPTSAAR
+524 RWSGAMPMSAAW
-536 AVAAAI
+536 AVAVAVGA
-542 GVANGAQFAVI
+542 ANGAQFAVI

-589 ALMLAGT
+589 ALMVAGT
-596 TAWALA
+596 TVWTLA

-614 GGHVLT
+614 GGHALT
-620 LAIWSLTAM
+620 LALWSLTAM
-629 WSERAYRAIGFQQR
+629 WSDRAYRAIGFQQR
-643 RLRFL
+643 RLQSL
-648 RAQRRAEEETGRV
+648 RAQRRAEEETERV

-674 PVLRDIA
+674 PVLREIA

-702 EIRAACFTGTAVAEA
+702 EIRAACFTGTAVVGA
-717 ARRARSRGAEVVL
+717 ARRARARGVDVVL
-730 LDDAGPTADGG
+730 LDDAGSTAEGMTE
-741 RAEESPDGPERDR
+741 APPPEGSERSR
-754 LVEVVAEFLEGVDH
+754 LVKVVARFLEGVDR

>member
-1 MTGAESEGPRSRQ
+1 MTVVEPEGPRSRQ

-29 VIGSTGGALLPWLID
+29 AIGSTGGALLSWLIG

-49 LAASAVVLALPL
+49 LAASAVGLALPL

-83 RLVERA
+83 RLVERT
-89 WRRLALAQVLWYT
+89 WERLALAQVLWYT
-102 AFCIGWGLTR
+102 AFCVGWGLAR
-112 TLLNPAGAGG
+112 ALLNPAGAGG
-122 ATTTA
+122 VTTTA

-132 FAPVVLLAVGS
+132 FTPVVLLAVGS
-143 LPVRRAFAWVLLLG
+143 LPVRWAFVWVLLLG
-157 PTQILLNAVPGA
+157 PLQILLNATPGA

-184 LALSVVGTFGWT
+184 LALSVVGIFGWT

-257 AAAEA
+257 AAVEA
-262 IAALSDADAAARK
+262 IAALSDAGAAAWT

-280 AREMSVALERMAA
+280 AREMSAALERMAA
-293 SFPVRIA
+293 SFPVRID

-362 VGFAAPAR
+362 VGFAASAR
-370 SDRLGIADSI
+370 SDRLGITDSI

-400 TAVVLRWEPAKRA
+400 AAVVLRWEPAEPVGK
-413 GEPGEPAGPGRP
+413 GEEPAERTGC
-425 GKPVG
+425 
-430 PAGHG
+430 G
-435 AGGAGGAGGANG
+435 AGGA
-447 TDGAGGPTG
+447 TG
-456 GLGGAAGAAA
+456 
-466 SEAVFLPVMET
+466 AVFLPVMET
-477 PSARAIVLIIVAFH
+477 PSARTIVLIIVAFH
-491 LGSVLLHWSDYRIAW
+491 LGSVLLHWSEYRITW

-524 RWGGAMPTSAAR
+524 RWSGAMPMSAAW
-536 AVAAAI
+536 AVAVAVGA
-542 GVANGAQFAVI
+542 ANGAQFAVI

-589 ALMLAGT
+589 ALMVAGT
-596 TAWALA
+596 TAWTLA

-614 GGHVLT
+614 GGHALT
-620 LAIWSLTAM
+620 LALWSLTAM
-629 WSERAYRAIGFQQR
+629 WSDRAYRAIGFQQR
-643 RLRFL
+643 RLQSL
-648 RAQRRAEEETGRV
+648 RAQRRAEEETERV

-674 PVLRDIA
+674 PVLREIA

-702 EIRAACFTGTAVAEA
+702 EIRAACFTGTAVVGA
-717 ARRARSRGAEVVL
+717 ARRARARGVDVVL
-730 LDDAGPTADGG
+730 LDDAGSTAEGMTE
-741 RAEESPDGPERDR
+741 APPPEGSERSR
-754 LVEVVAEFLEGVDH
+754 LVKVVARFLEGVDR

>member
-1 MTGAESEGPRSRQ
+1 MTVVEPEGPRSRQ

-29 VIGSTGGALLPWLID
+29 AIGSTGGALLSWLIG

-49 LAASAVVLALPL
+49 LAASAVGLALPL

-89 WRRLALAQVLWYT
+89 WERLALAQVLWYT
-102 AFCIGWGLTR
+102 AFCIGWGLAR
-112 TLLNPAGAGG
+112 ALLNPAGAGG
-122 ATTTA
+122 VTTTA

-132 FAPVVLLAVGS
+132 FTPVVLLAVGS
-143 LPVRRAFAWVLLLG
+143 LPVRWAFVWVLLLG
-157 PTQILLNAVPGA
+157 PLQILLNATPGA

-184 LALSVVGTFGWT
+184 LALSVVGIFGWT

-257 AAAEA
+257 AAVEA
-262 IAALSDADAAARK
+262 IAALSDAGAAAWT

-280 AREMSVALERMAA
+280 AREMSAALERMAA
-293 SFPVRIA
+293 SFPVRID
-300 VRTRIDGETDLPPAV
+300 VRTRIDGEADLPPAV

-362 VGFAAPAR
+362 VGFAASAR
-370 SDRLGIADSI
+370 SDRLGITDSI

-400 TAVVLRWEPAKRA
+400 ATVVLRWEPAEPVGG
-413 GEPGEPAGPGRP
+413 GEEPAERTGC
-425 GKPVG
+425 
-430 PAGHG
+430 G
-435 AGGAGGAGGANG
+435 AGGA
-447 TDGAGGPTG
+447 TG
-456 GLGGAAGAAA
+456 
-466 SEAVFLPVMET
+466 AVFLPVMET
-477 PSARAIVLIIVAFH
+477 PSARTIVLIIVAFH
-491 LGSVLLHWSDYRIAW
+491 LGSVLLHWSEYRIAW

-524 RWGGAMPTSAAR
+524 RWSGAMPMSAAW
-536 AVAAAI
+536 AVAVAVGA
-542 GVANGAQFAVI
+542 ANGAQFAVI

-589 ALMLAGT
+589 VLMVAGT
-596 TAWALA
+596 TAWTLA

-620 LAIWSLTAM
+620 LALWSLTAM
-629 WSERAYRAIGFQQR
+629 WSDRAYRAIGFQQR
-643 RLRFL
+643 RLQSL
-648 RAQRRAEEETGRV
+648 RAQRRAEEETERV

-674 PVLRDIA
+674 PVLREIA

-702 EIRAACFTGTAVAEA
+702 EIRAACFTGTAVVGA
-717 ARRARSRGAEVVL
+717 ARRARARGVDVVL
-730 LDDAGPTADGG
+730 LDDAGSTAEGMTE
-741 RAEESPDGPERDR
+741 APPPEGSERSR
-754 LVEVVAEFLEGVDH
+754 LVKVVARFLEGVDR

>member
-44 APLPV
+44 SPLPV
-49 LAASAVVLALPL
+49 LAASAVVLVLPL

-89 WRRLALAQVLWYT
+89 WERLALAQVLWYT
-102 AFCIGWGLTR
+102 AFCIGWGLAR
-112 TLLNPAGAGG
+112 ALLNPAGAGG
-122 ATTTA
+122 VTTTA

-132 FAPVVLLAVGS
+132 FTPVVLLAVGS
-143 LPVRRAFAWVLLLG
+143 LPVRWAFVWVLLLG
-157 PTQILLNAVPGA
+157 PLQILLNATPGA

-184 LALSVVGTFGWT
+184 MALSVVGTFGWV

-213 EDALAARRAVVLARR
+213 QDALAARRAVVLARR

-247 GRVDGERAAR
+247 GRVDDERAAR

-262 IAALSDADAAARK
+262 ITALSDADAVAWK

-280 AREMSVALERMAA
+280 AREMSAALERMAA
-293 SFPVRIA
+293 SFPVRID
-300 VRTRIDGETDLPPAV
+300 VRTRIDGEADLPPAV

-362 VGFAAPAR
+362 VGFAASAR
-370 SDRLGIADSI
+370 SDRLGITDSI
-380 ERRGADAGVGVEI
+380 ERRGADAGVRVEI

-400 TAVVLRWEPAKRA
+400 AAVVLRWEPAGG
-413 GEPGEPAGPGRP
+413 GEEPAERTGC
-425 GKPVG
+425 
-430 PAGHG
+430 G
-435 AGGAGGAGGANG
+435 AGGA
-447 TDGAGGPTG
+447 TGAGGPRGPVDAT
-456 GLGGAAGAAA
+456 A

-477 PSARAIVLIIVAFH
+477 PSARTIVLIIVAFH
-491 LGSVLLHWSDYRIAW
+491 LGSVLLHWSEYRITW

-524 RWGGAMPTSAAR
+524 RWSGAMPMSAAW
-536 AVAAAI
+536 AVAVAVGA
-542 GVANGAQFAVI
+542 ANGAQFAVI

-573 CGLVLRGRG
+573 CGLILRGRG

-620 LAIWSLTAM
+620 LAMWSLTAM

-643 RLRFL
+643 RLRSL
-648 RAQRRAEEETGRV
+648 RARRRAEEEAERV

-674 PVLRDIA
+674 PVLREIA
-681 SGVIDEGIRTRAR
+681 SGVIDEGVRTRAR

-702 EIRAACFTGTAVAEA
+702 EIRAACFTGTAVVEA

-741 RAEESPDGPERDR
+741 RAEESPDGSERDR
-754 LVEVVAEFLEGVDH
+754 LVEAVAQFLEEVDH
-768 GRVVVRVPP
+768 GRIVVRVPP
-777 RSRGLLVVATR
+777 RSRGLLVIATR

>member
-1 MTGAESEGPRSRQ
+1 MTVVEPEGPRSRQ

-29 VIGSTGGALLPWLID
+29 AIGSTGGALLSWLIG

-49 LAASAVVLALPL
+49 LAASAVGLALPL

-89 WRRLALAQVLWYT
+89 WERLALAQVLWYT
-102 AFCIGWGLTR
+102 AFCIGWGLAR
-112 TLLNPAGAGG
+112 ALLNPAGAGG
-122 ATTTA
+122 VTTTA

-132 FAPVVLLAVGS
+132 FTPVVLLAVGS
-143 LPVRRAFAWVLLLG
+143 LPVRWAFVWVLLLG
-157 PTQILLNAVPGA
+157 PLQILLNATPGA

-184 LALSVVGTFGWT
+184 LALSVVGIFGWT

-257 AAAEA
+257 AAVEA
-262 IAALSDADAAARK
+262 IAALSDAGAAAWT

-280 AREMSVALERMAA
+280 AREMSAALERMAA
-293 SFPVRIA
+293 SFPVRID
-300 VRTRIDGETDLPPAV
+300 VRTRIDGEADLPPAV

-329 SVRHADPTG
+329 SVRHADPAG
-338 RGVRRSIA
+338 RGVRRGVV

-400 TAVVLRWEPAKRA
+400 AAVVLRWEPAGG
-413 GEPGEPAGPGRP
+413 GEEPAERTGC
-425 GKPVG
+425 
-430 PAGHG
+430 G
-435 AGGAGGAGGANG
+435 AGGA
-447 TDGAGGPTG
+447 TGAGGPRGPVDAT
-456 GLGGAAGAAA
+456 A

-477 PSARAIVLIIVAFH
+477 PSARTIVLIIVAFH
-491 LGSVLLHWSDYRIAW
+491 LGSVLLHWSEYRITW

-524 RWGGAMPTSAAR
+524 RWSGVMPMSAAW
-536 AVAAAI
+536 AVAVAVGA
-542 GVANGAQFAVI
+542 ANGAQFAVI

-589 ALMLAGT
+589 ALMVAGT
-596 TAWALA
+596 TAWTLA

-620 LAIWSLTAM
+620 LALWSLTAM
-629 WSERAYRAIGFQQR
+629 WSDRAYRAIGFQQR
-643 RLRFL
+643 RLQSL
-648 RAQRRAEEETGRV
+648 RAQRRAEEETERV

-674 PVLRDIA
+674 PVLREIA

-702 EIRAACFTGTAVAEA
+702 EIRAACFTGTAVVGA
-717 ARRARSRGAEVVL
+717 ARRARARGVDVVL
-730 LDDAGPTADGG
+730 LDDAGSTADGG
-741 RAEESPDGPERDR
+741 RAEESPDGSERDR
-754 LVEVVAEFLEGVDH
+754 LVEAVTQFLEEVDH
-768 GRVVVRVPP
+768 GRIVVRVPP

>member
-1 MTGAESEGPRSRQ
+1 MTVVEPEGPRSRQ

-29 VIGSTGGALLPWLID
+29 AIGSTGGALLSWLIG

-49 LAASAVVLALPL
+49 LAASAVGLALPL

-89 WRRLALAQVLWYT
+89 WERLALAQVLWYT
-102 AFCIGWGLTR
+102 AFCIGWGLAR
-112 TLLNPAGAGG
+112 ALLNPAGAGG
-122 ATTTA
+122 VTTTA

-132 FAPVVLLAVGS
+132 FTPVVLLAVGS
-143 LPVRRAFAWVLLLG
+143 LPVRWAFVWVLLLG
-157 PTQILLNAVPGA
+157 PLQILLNATPGA

-184 LALSVVGTFGWT
+184 LALSVVGIFGWT

-247 GRVDGERAAR
+247 GRVDDERAAC
-257 AAAEA
+257 AAVEA
-262 IAALSDADAAARK
+262 IAALSDAGAAAWT

-280 AREMSVALERMAA
+280 AREMSAALERMAA
-293 SFPVRIA
+293 SFPVRID
-300 VRTRIDGETDLPPAV
+300 VRTRIDGEADLPPAV

-362 VGFAAPAR
+362 VGFAASAR
-370 SDRLGIADSI
+370 SDRLGITDSI

-400 TAVVLRWEPAKRA
+400 AAVVLRWEPAEPVGK
-413 GEPGEPAGPGRP
+413 GEEPAERTGC
-425 GKPVG
+425 
-430 PAGHG
+430 G
-435 AGGAGGAGGANG
+435 AGGA
-447 TDGAGGPTG
+447 TG
-456 GLGGAAGAAA
+456 
-466 SEAVFLPVMET
+466 AVFLPVMET
-477 PSARAIVLIIVAFH
+477 PSARTIVLIIVAFH
-491 LGSVLLHWSDYRIAW
+491 LGSVLLHWSEYRIAW

-524 RWGGAMPTSAAR
+524 RWSGAMPMSAAW
-536 AVAAAI
+536 AVAVAVGA
-542 GVANGAQFAVI
+542 ANGAQFAVI

-589 ALMLAGT
+589 ALMVAGT
-596 TAWALA
+596 TVWTLA

-620 LAIWSLTAM
+620 LALWSLTAM
-629 WSERAYRAIGFQQR
+629 WSDRAYRAIGFRQR
-643 RLRFL
+643 RLQSL
-648 RAQRRAEEETGRV
+648 RAQRRAEEETERV

-674 PVLRDIA
+674 PVLREIA

-702 EIRAACFTGTAVAEA
+702 EIRAACFTGTAVVGA
-717 ARRARSRGAEVVL
+717 ARRARARGVDVVL
-730 LDDAGPTADGG
+730 LDDAGSTAEGMTE
-741 RAEESPDGPERDR
+741 APPPEGSERSR
-754 LVEVVAEFLEGVDH
+754 LVKVVARFLEGVDR

>member
-1 MTGAESEGPRSRQ
+1 MTVVEPEGPRSRQ

-29 VIGSTGGALLPWLID
+29 AIGSTGGALLSWLIG

-49 LAASAVVLALPL
+49 LAASAVGLALPL

-89 WRRLALAQVLWYT
+89 WERLALAQVLWYT
-102 AFCIGWGLTR
+102 AFCIGWGLAR
-112 TLLNPAGAGG
+112 ALLNPAGAGG
-122 ATTTA
+122 VTTTA

-132 FAPVVLLAVGS
+132 FTPVVLLAVGS
-143 LPVRRAFAWVLLLG
+143 LPVRWAFVWVLLLG
-157 PTQILLNAVPGA
+157 PLQILLNATPGA

-184 LALSVVGTFGWT
+184 LALSVVGIFGWT

-257 AAAEA
+257 AAVEA
-262 IAALSDADAAARK
+262 IAALSDAGAAAWT

-280 AREMSVALERMAA
+280 AREMSAALERMAA
-293 SFPVRIA
+293 SFPVRID
-300 VRTRIDGETDLPPAV
+300 VRTRIDGEADLPPAV

-362 VGFAAPAR
+362 VGFAASAR
-370 SDRLGIADSI
+370 SDRLGITDSI

-400 TAVVLRWEPAKRA
+400 AAVVLRWEPAEPVGG
-413 GEPGEPAGPGRP
+413 GEEPAERTGC
-425 GKPVG
+425 
-430 PAGHG
+430 G
-435 AGGAGGAGGANG
+435 AGGA
-447 TDGAGGPTG
+447 TG
-456 GLGGAAGAAA
+456 
-466 SEAVFLPVMET
+466 AVFLPVMET
-477 PSARAIVLIIVAFH
+477 PSARTIVLIIVAFH
-491 LGSVLLHWSDYRIAW
+491 LGSVLLHWSEYRITW

-524 RWGGAMPTSAAR
+524 RWSGAMPMSAAW
-536 AVAAAI
+536 AVAVAVGA
-542 GVANGAQFAVI
+542 ANGAQFAVI

-589 ALMLAGT
+589 ALMVAGT
-596 TAWALA
+596 TAWTLA

-614 GGHVLT
+614 GGHALT
-620 LAIWSLTAM
+620 LALWSLTAM
-629 WSERAYRAIGFQQR
+629 WSDRAYRAIGFQQR
-643 RLRFL
+643 RLQSL
-648 RAQRRAEEETGRV
+648 RAQRRAEEETERV

-674 PVLRDIA
+674 PVLREIA

-702 EIRAACFTGTAVAEA
+702 EIRAACFTGTAVVGA
-717 ARRARSRGAEVVL
+717 ARRARARGVDVVL
-730 LDDAGPTADGG
+730 LDDAGSTAEGMTEAPPTEG
-741 RAEESPDGPERDR
+741 SERSR
-754 LVEVVAEFLEGVDH
+754 LVEAVARFLEGVDH
-768 GRVVVRVPP
+768 GRIVVRVPP

>member
-1 MTGAESEGPRSRQ
+1 MTVVEPEGPRSRQ
-14 TRRMAVAGSGPAMLA
+14 TRRMAVACSGPAMLA
-29 VIGSTGGALLPWLID
+29 AIGSTGGALLSWLIG

-49 LAASAVVLALPL
+49 LAASAVGLALPL

-89 WRRLALAQVLWYT
+89 WERLALAQVLWYT
-102 AFCIGWGLTR
+102 AFCIGWGLAR
-112 TLLNPAGAGG
+112 ALLNPAGAGG
-122 ATTTA
+122 VTTTA

-132 FAPVVLLAVGS
+132 FTPVVLLAVGS
-143 LPVRRAFAWVLLLG
+143 LPVRWAFVWVLLLG
-157 PTQILLNAVPGA
+157 PLQILLNATPGA

-184 LALSVVGTFGWT
+184 LALSVVGIFGWT

-257 AAAEA
+257 AAVEA
-262 IAALSDADAAARK
+262 IAALSDAGAAAWT

-280 AREMSVALERMAA
+280 AREMSAALERMAA
-293 SFPVRIA
+293 SFPVRID
-300 VRTRIDGETDLPPAV
+300 VRTRIDGEADLPPAV

-362 VGFAAPAR
+362 VGFAASAR
-370 SDRLGIADSI
+370 SDRLGITDSI

-400 TAVVLRWEPAKRA
+400 AAVVLRWEPAEPVGG
-413 GEPGEPAGPGRP
+413 GEEPAERTGC
-425 GKPVG
+425 
-430 PAGHG
+430 G
-435 AGGAGGAGGANG
+435 AGGA
-447 TDGAGGPTG
+447 TG
-456 GLGGAAGAAA
+456 
-466 SEAVFLPVMET
+466 AVFLPVMET
-477 PSARAIVLIIVAFH
+477 PSARTIVLIIVAFH
-491 LGSVLLHWSDYRIAW
+491 LGSVLLHWSEYRIAW

-524 RWGGAMPTSAAR
+524 RWSGAMPMSAAW
-536 AVAAAI
+536 AVAVAVGA
-542 GVANGAQFAVI
+542 ANGAQFAVI

-589 ALMLAGT
+589 ALMVAGT
-596 TAWALA
+596 TAWTLA

-620 LAIWSLTAM
+620 LALWSLTAM
-629 WSERAYRAIGFQQR
+629 WSDRAYRAIGFQQR
-643 RLRFL
+643 RLQSL
-648 RAQRRAEEETGRV
+648 RAQRRAEEETERV

-674 PVLRDIA
+674 PVLREIA

-702 EIRAACFTGTAVAEA
+702 EIRAACFTGTAVVGA
-717 ARRARSRGAEVVL
+717 ARRARARGVDVVL
-730 LDDAGPTADGG
+730 LDDAGSTAEGMTE
-741 RAEESPDGPERDR
+741 APPPEGSERSR
-754 LVEVVAEFLEGVDH
+754 LVKVVARFLEGVDR